1 MQRDK
6 KIKLGKS
13 ITALLLS
20 IVLLVTSVPFTLAAG
35 PGTYDPIPTFNDDD
49 AREVSASINADG
61 GISVSFPEA
70 TVSVLKKAKTI
81 SGYMLEL
88 VDLGTYTSL
97 HTDTVILR
105 KIVKPT
111 GTAPYSAEITK
122 AEIEQKLSTGLLED
136 HRYNVS
142 VVAFDSEGWFSEPV
156 NSYVSDVPT
165 FIYDES
171 DYAPVT
177 PNAYAAREI
186 LTFESKSD
194 DDNHGSY
201 SSYGTTERTQDDNNT
216 RGKSASFDFMQ
227 EGNHLTYGGST
238 SDVGAKKYTYD
249 ASGNLTDYSRTKGY
263 SMRIESAPTEGVPQV
278 FDVAWSR
285 QTWDPS
291 GASEVWFYVDFS
303 QVSVTG
309 LSFRLR
315 SNDKWFAQDYDN
327 SYTDAKNAFNR
338 YGDII
343 YSTVGA
349 AIGASKPGYTGE
361 APYLYLQQA
370 DGGWKKV
377 LLSADGTIDLD
388 HFCGYVSV
396 PLKFMCSETDAVV
409 TDSNTEF
416 GVKNP
421 QIDGE
426 YIYDQWSSSNTTQ
439 RADKYYN
446 DIIKLPAPV
455 VVDPA
460 GTSISDA
467 LLVRHYSFT
476 TNRPFTSSRYYINGG
491 LMLAPCMDASEG
503 NKPAAEL
510 PKKAYIDK
518 SKIGTGEDP
527 VVNRENGYKA
537 IEDIMSAGFKFTG
550 CTADSANPSLETS
563 QNSIGKKIFLDNV
576 LFYRTDGQ
584 QYSENTLNG
593 AVNTGSPAKNYY
605 DQETEIPRAIFNA
618 CQKYIDDPDWS
629 DYRAVKYIDSLI
641 AGYKKS
647 IKDYNKTAT
656 EKIDASF
663 LEDANLDAKAT
674 ALGMAS
680 VWEKYKTAKAECE
693 AAGTLGSEN
702 SGAND
707 IIWKLA
713 RDLDKIPNIT
723 DSIAVT
729 DEVKAEITRIYK
741 VYSKLNLGQLDLL
754 GDVAEQ
760 KLLDYFNYFQN
771 VLQAN
776 SVVVGQKLTDNPFV
790 PFNTFENLEAGTNA
804 WRFENASNAGTLNE
818 DYNYKK
824 GFITWTGSFKSIS
837 GHSSHG
843 QESTYWGDNETD
855 QLKNAISMSEI
866 KQYGGEAYIF
876 SNNGAQGTKGATLTI
891 KNNLYDAN
899 SGYFNNV
906 SFTKD
911 CQDFSKYADLVKNN
925 MGTSD
930 VKLGDLSKKFTDA
943 PGAIPL
949 SLVFYADFSQLK
961 NYSFTVTIGAGY
973 DGSPN
978 NFGVDLGS
986 SYSDSYLYLLSPTTG
1001 EWVKATNETSPR
1013 MYNFT
1018 SDYSADTDG
1027 DGVKDLSLHNYKGYI
1042 MIPLFHF
1049 KRGLGGLITSNAK
1062 LDESAEALNSIFR
1075 VNIGVAPVSAEDARD
1090 MEGKSFTI
1098 DNVGFS
1104 YDKNF
1109 YSDKAAAR
1117 GIKDKNFDELLQVKA
1132 LPSET
1137 FETNVSKIDVYG
1149 TGFATEVVNARALY
1163 NSLSDYQKTLES
1175 VKKAD
1180 ALLTQYEAWVNDT
1193 TLKPKPIL
1201 DKDSTGIDETL
1212 SAINALPSEVKGTA
1226 KSDTVTGPDVQ
1237 YPGGQNGLP
1246 YPGFVT
1252 AADGSVAVNYAAYG
1266 ITQAQVDEI
1275 ISIYEESYNRFSNA
1289 KKALLDV
1296 KTSATDTLT
1305 PAEKLQN
1312 AYLAAK
1318 RCKLLEEYLAEIK
1331 AFQTEV
1337 QGMYTKYD
1345 VNGTVI
1351 NLLTLDSDGVT
1362 KLENAQ
1368 NSYQALPYYAKLLV
1382 QDSAAM
1388 PAIYTQFANASKA
1401 VSKVLRNGK
1410 TYTDV
1415 IGATGA
1421 IDGGAVK
1428 LSKEYT
1434 ALFNQTKGKLDA
1446 QELFTASELEKIK
1459 DTVDEYNSFIGA
1471 YAKIKQLYDG
1481 ETVGS
1486 TANPE
1491 AAYGIEDIL
1500 RLFPRYTADTTDK
1513 TIYLSKDKL
1522 SETDTYSVTYSEQLP
1537 SATPVN
1543 TQINLQSKNGKL
1555 LNALGENAAYDVK
1568 VTVNGSTKTYSAAD
1582 LAAGVKL
1589 SNVANNTLTP
1599 GAPLTVNVEVS
1610 VPVELAVANAIS
1622 DKLVFTYTDDAGT
1635 VLKDSTGKELKKTL
1649 EVIYTP
1655 NDAYTVTIPAEFN
1668 VAWDDSTDQSVDC
1681 KVSTSLKA
1689 GAKLNVAVTCNGT
1702 PDSAGA
1708 YTGAGQLTSSNPSF
1722 NLTYKYKGF
1731 DPSDF
1736 TGINTDV
1743 GLNTTPYLTVSGW
1756 DAVPVGEYKTTLTY
1770 TVTYI
1775 DATP

>member
-35 PGTYDPIPTFNDDD
+35 PGTYDPIPTFNDDE
-49 AREVSASINADG
+49 AREVSASINANG
-61 GISVSFPEA
+61 GISVSFPKA

-122 AEIEQKLSTGLLED
+122 AEIKQKLSTGLLED

-194 DDNHGSY
+194 DDNHGTY

-238 SDVGAKKYTYD
+238 NDVGAKKYTYD

-263 SMRIESAPTEGVPQV
+263 AMRIESAPTETVPQV

-285 QTWDPS
+285 QTWDPA

-327 SYTDAKNAFNR
+327 SYTDSKNAFNR

-377 LLSADGTIDLD
+377 LLSADGTVDLD

-396 PLKFMCSETDAVV
+396 PLEFMCSETDSIV
-409 TDSNTEF
+409 TASNTEF
-416 GVKNP
+416 GTMTP
-421 QIDGE
+421 RIDGNP
-426 YIYDQWSSSNTTQ
+426 IYHGNLINNKTAE
-439 RADKYYN
+439 RANKYYN
-446 DIIKLPAPV
+446 DVIKLANPV

-467 LLVRHYSFT
+467 LLVRHYAFT
-476 TNRPFTSSRYYINGG
+476 VDRPGTYSRYYVDGG
-491 LMLAPCMDASEG
+491 MMLAPCMASSDG
-503 NKPAAEL
+503 SKTTAEL
-510 PKKAYIDK
+510 PKKAYIDAD
-518 SKIGTGEDP
+518 GN

-593 AVNTGSPAKNYY
+593 AVNIGSPAKNYY

-771 VLQAN
+771 VLEAN

-790 PFNTFENLEAGTNA
+790 PFNTFENLTAGTNA

-855 QLKNAISMSEI
+855 QLKNPISMSEI
-866 KQYGGEAYIF
+866 KQYGGEAYIS

-899 SGYFNNV
+899 SGYFNNI

-930 VKLGDLSKKFTDA
+930 VKLGDLSKKFTDT

-1109 YSDKAAAR
+1109 YSDKAAVR
-1117 GIKDKNFDELLQVKA
+1117 GIDDKNFDELLQVKA
-1132 LPSET
+1132 LPSEV
-1137 FETNVSKIDVYG
+1137 FETNVSNIDVYG

-1163 NSLSDYQKTLES
+1163 NSLSAYQKTLES

-1180 ALLTQYEAWVNDT
+1180 ALLTQYEAWVADT

-1201 DKDSTGIDETL
+1201 DKNSTGIDETL

-1275 ISIYEESYNRFSNA
+1275 ISIYEESYKRFSND

-1318 RCKLLEEYLAEIK
+1318 RCKLLEEYLTEIK

-1351 NLLTLDSDGVT
+1351 NLLTLDGDGVT
-1362 KLENAQ
+1362 KLENAK
-1368 NSYQALPYYAKLLV
+1368 NSYQALPYYAKLLM
-1382 QDSAAM
+1382 QDKTAM
-1388 PAIYTQFANASKA
+1388 PAIYAQFANASKA

-1434 ALFNQTKGKLDA
+1434 ALFNQTKGTLDA
-1446 QELFTASELEKIK
+1446 QTLFTASDLEKIK

-1500 RLFPRYTADTTDK
+1500 RLFPRYNADTTDK
-1513 TIYLSKDKL
+1513 TVYLSKDKL

-1537 SATPVN
+1537 SATTVN
-1543 TQINLQSKNGKL
+1543 TQIKLTSTNGQL
-1555 LNALGENAAYDVK
+1555 LNALGENAAYNVK

-1582 LAAGVKL
+1582 LTAGVKL
-1589 SNVANNTLTP
+1589 SDVANNTLTP

-1610 VPVELAVANAIS
+1610 VPAELAVANAIS

-1689 GAKLNVAVTCNGT
+1689 GAKLNVAVTCDGT
-1702 PDSAGA
+1702 PTSAGA

-1722 NLTYKYKGF
+1722 NLTYNYKGF

-1770 TVTYI
+1770 TVTYT

>member
-20 IVLLVTSVPFTLAAG
+20 IVLLITSVPFTLAAG

-61 GISVSFPEA
+61 GISVSFPAA

-97 HTDTVILR
+97 HTDTVVLR

-111 GTAPYSAEITK
+111 GTAPYSAEITA
-122 AEIEQKLSTGLLED
+122 AEIKEKLSTGLLED

-142 VVAFDSEGWFSEPV
+142 VAAFDSEGWFSEPV
-156 NSYVSDVPT
+156 NAYVSDVPT

-171 DYAPVT
+171 EYAPVT

-186 LTFESKSD
+186 LTFEGKSD
-194 DDNHGSY
+194 DDNHGTY
-201 SSYGTTERTQDDNNT
+201 STDGTTERTQAENNT
-216 RGKSASFDFMQ
+216 RGTSASFDFMQ
-227 EGNHLTYGGST
+227 EGNHLTFGGST
-238 SDVGAKKYTYD
+238 NDVGAKKYTYD

-263 SMRIESAPTEGVPQV
+263 AMRIESAPTETVPQV

-285 QTWDPS
+285 QTWDPA

-327 SYTDAKNAFNR
+327 DYKDSKNAFNR

-349 AIGASKPGYTGE
+349 AIAASKPGYTGE
-361 APYLYLQQA
+361 APYVYLQQA

-377 LLSADGTIDLD
+377 LLSADGTVDLD

-396 PLKFMCSETDAVV
+396 PLEFMCSETDSIV
-409 TDSNTEF
+409 TASNTEF
-416 GVKNP
+416 GTMTP
-421 QIDGE
+421 RIDGNP
-426 YIYDQWSSSNTTQ
+426 IYHGNLINNKTAE
-439 RADKYYN
+439 RAEKYYN
-446 DIIKLPAPV
+446 DIIKLANPV

-476 TNRPFTSSRYYINGG
+476 VNRPGTYSRYYVNGG

-503 NKPAAEL
+503 NKTAAEL
-510 PKKAYIDK
+510 PKKAYINAD
-518 SKIGTGEDP
+518 GN

-641 AGYKKS
+641 AGHKKS
-647 IKDYNKTAT
+647 IKDYNKTVT

-674 ALGMAS
+674 ALGMTS

-741 VYSKLNLGQLDLL
+741 VYSKLTLSQLDML

-804 WRFENASNAGTLNE
+804 WRFENAANAGTLNE
-818 DYNYKK
+818 DYYYTK
-824 GFITWTGSFKSIS
+824 GFLTWTGSLYTINGHDNIIES
-837 GHSSHG
+837 G
-843 QESTYWGDNETD
+843 TGDNERD
-855 QLKNAISMSEI
+855 WYYFPIVSGY
-866 KQYGGEAYIF
+866 KQYGGKASIS
-876 SNNGAQGTKGATLTI
+876 SNGGAQGSQGATVNI
-891 KNNLYDAN
+891 DNNFYDAN
-899 SGYFNNV
+899 NGYFNIV
-906 SFTKD
+906 AFTKD
-911 CQDFSKYADLVKNN
+911 CQDTTKVTELKDKKN
-925 MGTSD
+925 MKD
-930 VKLGDLSKKFTDA
+930 VKLGALAKPFTGNESA
-943 PGAIPL
+943 VPL

-961 NYSFTVTIGAGY
+961 DFTFTVNISSGY
-973 DGSPN
+973 NSSPD
-978 NFGVDLGS
+978 NFCLDLGNNPQ
-986 SYSDSYLYLLSPTTG
+986 DSYFYILSPITG
-1001 EWVKATNETSPR
+1001 EWVKATSSGSSYV
-1013 MYNFT
+1013 YNV
-1018 SDYSADTDG
+1018 SSSYGADADG
-1027 DGVKDLSLHNYKGYI
+1027 DGAKDLTLDNYKGYV
-1042 MIPLFHF
+1042 MIPLYHF
-1049 KRGLGGLITSNAK
+1049 KRGLSINNPSNPFTNTK
-1062 LDESAEALNSIFR
+1062 LDESEEALNSIFR
-1075 VNIGVAPVSAEDARD
+1075 VIIGVAPVSAEASKD

-1132 LPSET
+1132 LPSEV
-1137 FETNVSKIDVYG
+1137 FETNVSNIDVYG

-1163 NSLSDYQKTLES
+1163 NSLSDYQKTLET

-1180 ALLTQYEAWVNDT
+1180 ALLTKYETWVNDT

-1318 RCKLLEEYLAEIK
+1318 RCKLLEGYLAQIK

-1351 NLLTLDSDGVT
+1351 NLLTLDGDGVT
-1362 KLENAQ
+1362 KLENAK
-1368 NSYQALPYYAKLLV
+1368 NSYQALPYYAKLLM
-1382 QDSAAM
+1382 QDSTAM

-1421 IDGGAVK
+1421 IDGGVVK
-1428 LSKEYT
+1428 LSKDYT
-1434 ALFNQTKGKLDA
+1434 ALFNQTKGTLDA
-1446 QELFTASELEKIK
+1446 QTLFTAPELEKIK
-1459 DTVDEYNSFIGA
+1459 DTVDEYNSFLSA

-1500 RLFPRYTADTTDK
+1500 RLFPRYNADTTDK
-1513 TIYLSKDKL
+1513 TVYLSKNKL

-1543 TQINLQSKNGKL
+1543 TQINLTSVNGQL
-1555 LNALGENAAYDVK
+1555 QNAIGENAAYDVK

-1582 LAAGVKL
+1582 LTAGVKL
-1589 SNVANNTLTP
+1589 SDVANNTLTP
-1599 GAPLTVNVEVS
+1599 GTPLTVNVEVS
-1610 VPVELAVANAIS
+1610 VPAELAVANAIS

-1689 GAKLNVAVTCNGT
+1689 GAKLNVAVTCDGT
-1702 PDSAGA
+1702 PASAGA

-1722 NLTYKYKGF
+1722 NLTYNYKGF

-1743 GLNTTPYLTVSGW
+1743 GLNTTPYLSVSGW

-1770 TVTYI
+1770 TVTYT

>member
-49 AREVSASINADG
+49 AREVSASINANG

-122 AEIEQKLSTGLLED
+122 AEIEQKLSTGLLDD

-142 VVAFDSEGWFSEPV
+142 VVAYDSEGWFSEPV
-156 NSYVSDVPT
+156 NAYVSDVPT

-171 DYAPVT
+171 EYAPVT

-194 DDNHGSY
+194 DDNHGTY
-201 SSYGTTERTQDDNNT
+201 SSYGTTERTQAENNT
-216 RGKSASFDFMQ
+216 RGTSASFDFMQ
-227 EGNHLTYGGST
+227 EGNHLTFGGST
-238 SDVGAKKYTYD
+238 NDIGAKKYTYD

-263 SMRIESAPTEGVPQV
+263 SMRIESAPTEADPQV

-285 QTWDPS
+285 QTWDPA

-396 PLKFMCSETDAVV
+396 PLKFMCSETDSIV
-409 TDSNTEF
+409 TASNTEF
-416 GVKNP
+416 GTTTP
-421 QIDGE
+421 RIDGNP
-426 YIYDQWSSSNTTQ
+426 IYHGNLINNKTAE
-439 RADKYYN
+439 RAEKYYN
-446 DIIKLPAPV
+446 DIIKLTNPV

-467 LLVRHYSFT
+467 LLVRHYAFT
-476 TNRPFTSSRYYINGG
+476 VNRPGTYSRYYVNGG
-491 LMLAPCMDASEG
+491 MMLAPCMDASEG
-503 NKPAAEL
+503 NKTAAEL
-510 PKKAYIDK
+510 PKKAYIDAD
-518 SKIGTGEDP
+518 GN

-593 AVNTGSPAKNYY
+593 AVNTGSPVKNYY

-647 IKDYNKTAT
+647 FKEYNKTAT
-656 EKIDASF
+656 ETIDTSF
-663 LEDANLDAKAT
+663 LEEANLDAKAV
-674 ALGMAS
+674 ALGMTS

-723 DSIAVT
+723 DSISVT

-754 GDVAEQ
+754 GDVEEQ
-760 KLLDYFNYFQN
+760 KLLDYFNYFRD

-790 PFNTFENLEAGTNA
+790 PFNTFENLTPGTNA

-855 QLKNAISMSEI
+855 QLKNPISMSEI
-866 KQYGGEAYIF
+866 KQYGGEAYIS

-899 SGYFNNV
+899 SGYFNNI

-930 VKLGDLSKKFTDA
+930 VKLGDLSKKFTDT

-1117 GIKDKNFDELLQVKA
+1117 GIDDKNFDELLQVKA
-1132 LPSET
+1132 LPSEV
-1137 FETNVSKIDVYG
+1137 FETNVSNIDVYG

-1275 ISIYEESYNRFSNA
+1275 ISIYEESYKRFSND

-1318 RCKLLEEYLAEIK
+1318 RCKLLEEYLTEIK

-1351 NLLTLDSDGVT
+1351 NLLTLDGDGVT
-1362 KLENAQ
+1362 KLENAK
-1368 NSYQALPYYAKLLV
+1368 NSYQTLPYYAKLLM
-1382 QDSAAM
+1382 QDSTAM

-1421 IDGGAVK
+1421 IDGGVVK

-1434 ALFNQTKGKLDA
+1434 ALFNQTKGTLDA
-1446 QELFTASELEKIK
+1446 QTLFTASDLEKIK
-1459 DTVDEYNSFIGA
+1459 DTVDEYNSFLSA

-1500 RLFPRYTADTTDK
+1500 RLFPRYNADTTDK
-1513 TIYLSKDKL
+1513 TVYLSKDKL

-1537 SATPVN
+1537 STTPVN
-1543 TQINLQSKNGKL
+1543 TKINLTSTNGQL
-1555 LNALGENAAYDVK
+1555 LNALGENAAYAVK
-1568 VTVNGSTKTYSAAD
+1568 ITVNGSTTTYSAAD

-1589 SNVANNTLTP
+1589 SDVANNTLTP

-1610 VPVELAVANAIS
+1610 VPAELAVANAIS

-1722 NLTYKYKGF
+1722 NLTYNYKGF

-1770 TVTYI
+1770 TVTYT

>member
-6 KIKLGKS
+6 KIKLGKG

-156 NSYVSDVPT
+156 NAYVSDVPT
-165 FIYDES
+165 FVYDQHE
-171 DYAPVT
+171 YAPVT
-177 PNAYAAREI
+177 PNKYAAREI

-194 DDNHGSY
+194 DDNHGTY
-201 SSYGTTERTQDDNNT
+201 SSSGTTERTQDDNNT

-227 EGNHLTYGGST
+227 EGGHLTYGGST
-238 SDVGAKKYTYD
+238 NDVGAKQYTYD
-249 ASGNLTDYSRTKGY
+249 ESGYMTGYSRSKGY
-263 SMRIESAPTEGVPQV
+263 AMRIESAPTEASPQV

-285 QTWDPS
+285 QTWDPT

-315 SNDKWFAQDYDN
+315 SNDKWFVQDYDN
-327 SYTDAKNAFNR
+327 NYTDEDNAFNR

-349 AIGASKPGYTGE
+349 AIAASKPGYTGE

-388 HFCGYVSV
+388 HFCGYVSI
-396 PLKFMCSETDAVV
+396 PLEFMCSETDAVV
-409 TDSNTEF
+409 TDSNTEY
-416 GVKNP
+416 GIKEPTV
-421 QIDGE
+421 DGNKIYNGKKTIE
-426 YIYDQWSSSNTTQ
+426 Y
-439 RADKYYN
+439 ADKYYN
-446 DIIKLPAPV
+446 DIIKLSEPV

-460 GTSISDA
+460 GTSIANA
-467 LLVRHYSFT
+467 LLVRHYGFGI
-476 TNRPFTSSRYYINGG
+476 NKPFISLGGGRYTIDGG

-503 NKPAAEL
+503 SKTAADL
-510 PKKAYIDK
+510 PKRAYIDK
-518 SKIGTGEDP
+518 TKIGTGEDP

-584 QYSENTLNG
+584 QYSTNTLNG
-593 AVNTGSPAKNYY
+593 SASTGLPVKNYY
-605 DQETEIPRAIFNA
+605 DQENEIPRAIFNV
-618 CQKYIDDPDWS
+618 CQKYIESPDWS
-629 DYRAVKYIDSLI
+629 DYRAVKYIESLVD
-641 AGYKKS
+641 GYRTAMKE
-647 IKDYNKTAT
+647 YNKTAID
-656 EKIDASF
+656 KIDTTFLDDAS
-663 LEDANLDAKAT
+663 LDAKAE

-680 VWEKYKTAKAECE
+680 VWENYKKARVECE
-693 AAGTLGSEN
+693 KAGTLGSEN

-713 RDLDKIPNIT
+713 RDLDKMPNIT

-729 DEVKAEITRIYK
+729 DEVKAEITRIYN
-741 VYSKLNLGQLDLL
+741 VYSKLNLGQLDML
-754 GDVAEQ
+754 GDEEEQ
-760 KLLDYFNYFQN
+760 KLLDYFEFFRS

-776 SVVVGQKLTDNPFV
+776 SVSVGQKLTDNPFI
-790 PFNTFENLEAGTNA
+790 PFNTFEDVAAGTNA
-804 WRFENASNAGTLNE
+804 WRFENATNAGTLNE

-824 GFITWTGSFKSIS
+824 GFVTWTGSFLSIS

-843 QESTYWGDNETD
+843 KESTHWGDNETD

-866 KQYGGEAYIF
+866 KQYGGEAYIS
-876 SNNGAQGTKGATLTI
+876 SNGGAQGTNGATLTI
-891 KNNLYDAN
+891 KNNLYDADK
-899 SGYFNNV
+899 GYFNV
-906 SFTKD
+906 MSFTKD
-911 CQDFSKYADLVKNN
+911 CKDFSKYADLRKNSMADAN
-925 MGTSD
+925 
-930 VKLGDLSKKFTDA
+930 LGGLSKKFTDTT
-943 PGAIPL
+943 GAVPL
-949 SLVFYADFSQLK
+949 SLVFYADFSQLE
-961 NYSFTVTIGAGY
+961 NYSFTVTIGTSYG
-973 DGSPN
+973 GTPN
-978 NFGVDLGS
+978 NYGVDLGS
-986 SYSDSYLYLLSPTTG
+986 KDANSYIYLLSPTTG
-1001 EWVKATNETSPR
+1001 EWVKATNEASPR

-1018 SDYSADTDG
+1018 SDYGADTDG
-1027 DGVKDLSLHNYKGYI
+1027 DGVKDLSLHNYKGYV

-1049 KRGLGGLITSNAK
+1049 KRGLGGTIITNVK
-1062 LDESAEALNSIFR
+1062 LDENVESLNSIFR
-1075 VNIGVAPVSAEDARD
+1075 VSIGVAPISAEDARN
-1090 MEGKSFTI
+1090 MEGKSFTV

-1109 YSDKAAAR
+1109 YKDVAASR
-1117 GIKDKNFDELLQVKA
+1117 NDQNFDELLQTKA
-1132 LPSET
+1132 LPSEV
-1137 FETNVSKIDVYG
+1137 FERNVANVDVYG
-1149 TGFATEVVNARALY
+1149 DDFAKDVVNARAVY
-1163 NSLSDYQKTLES
+1163 DTLSGYQKTLDS

-1180 ALLTQYEAWVNDT
+1180 ALLKQYEEWVKDT
-1193 TLKPKPIL
+1193 TLKPQPIL
-1201 DKDSTGIDETL
+1201 DKGSTGVSEML
-1212 SAINALPSEVKGTA
+1212 SAINGLPAEVKGTT
-1226 KSDTVTGPDVQ
+1226 KGDTVIGPDVQ

-1275 ISIYEESYNRFSNA
+1275 ISIYEESYERFSKD

-1296 KTSATDTLT
+1296 KTSATDDLT
-1305 PAEKLQN
+1305 PAEKLEN

-1318 RCKLLEEYLAEIK
+1318 RCKLLEGYLTEIK
-1331 AFQTEV
+1331 TFQTQV
-1337 QGMYTKYD
+1337 QGMYTRYD
-1345 VNGTVI
+1345 VNGTVL
-1351 NLLTLDSDGVT
+1351 NLLTLDGENIT
-1362 KLENAQ
+1362 KLENAK
-1368 NSYQALPYYAKLLV
+1368 NSYETLPYYAKLLM
-1382 QDSAAM
+1382 QDSTAM
-1388 PAIYTQFANASKA
+1388 PEMYAKFANASKA
-1401 VSKVLRNGK
+1401 VAKVLRNGK

-1421 IDGGAVK
+1421 IDGGVVK

-1434 ALFNQTKGKLDA
+1434 ALFNQTKGKLDT

-1486 TANPE
+1486 TENPE
-1491 AAYGIEDIL
+1491 TAYGIEDIL
-1500 RLFPRYTADTTDK
+1500 RLFPRYTADTADK

-1543 TQINLQSKNGKL
+1543 TQINLTSANGQL
-1555 LNALGENAAYDVK
+1555 QNAIGENAAYDVK

-1582 LAAGVKL
+1582 LTAGVKL
-1589 SNVANNTLTP
+1589 SDVANNTLTP

-1610 VPVELAVANAIS
+1610 VHAELTVANAIS

-1689 GAKLNVAVTCNGT
+1689 GAKLNVAVTCDGT

-1722 NLTYKYKGF
+1722 NLTYNYKGF

-1736 TGINTDV
+1736 TGVNTDV
-1743 GLNTTPYLTVSGW
+1743 GLNTTPYLSVSGW
-1756 DAVPVGEYKTTLTY
+1756 DAVPVDTYKTTLTY
-1770 TVTYI
+1770 TVTYT

>member
-122 AEIEQKLSTGLLED
+122 AEIKQKLSTGLLED

-194 DDNHGSY
+194 DDNHGTY

-238 SDVGAKKYTYD
+238 NDVGAKKYTYD

-263 SMRIESAPTEGVPQV
+263 AMRIESAPTETVPQV

-285 QTWDPS
+285 QTWDPA

-377 LLSADGTIDLD
+377 LLSADGTVDLD

-396 PLKFMCSETDAVV
+396 PLKFMCSETDSIV
-409 TDSNTEF
+409 TASNTEF
-416 GVKNP
+416 GTTTP
-421 QIDGE
+421 RIDGNP
-426 YIYDQWSSSNTTQ
+426 IYHGNLINNKTAE
-439 RADKYYN
+439 RANKYYN
-446 DIIKLPAPV
+446 DVIKLANPV

-467 LLVRHYSFT
+467 LLVRHYAFT
-476 TNRPFTSSRYYINGG
+476 VDRPGTYSRYYVDGG
-491 LMLAPCMDASEG
+491 MMLAPCMASSDG
-503 NKPAAEL
+503 SKTTAEL
-510 PKKAYIDK
+510 PKKAYIDAD
-518 SKIGTGEDP
+518 GN

-593 AVNTGSPAKNYY
+593 AVNIGSPAKNYY

-790 PFNTFENLEAGTNA
+790 PFNTFENLTPGTNA

-855 QLKNAISMSEI
+855 QLKNPISMSEI
-866 KQYGGEAYIF
+866 KQYGGEAYIS

-899 SGYFNNV
+899 SGYFNNM

-930 VKLGDLSKKFTDA
+930 VKLGDLSKKFTDT

-1117 GIKDKNFDELLQVKA
+1117 GIDDKNFDELLQVKA
-1132 LPSET
+1132 LPSEV
-1137 FETNVSKIDVYG
+1137 FETNVSNIDVYG

-1180 ALLTQYEAWVNDT
+1180 TLLKQYEAWVADT

-1275 ISIYEESYNRFSNA
+1275 ISIYEESYKRFSND

-1318 RCKLLEEYLAEIK
+1318 RCKLLEEYLTEIK

-1337 QGMYTKYD
+1337 QGMYTRYD

-1351 NLLTLDSDGVT
+1351 NLLTLDGDGVT
-1362 KLENAQ
+1362 KLENAK
-1368 NSYQALPYYAKLLV
+1368 NSYQTLPYYAKLLM
-1382 QDSAAM
+1382 QDATAM
-1388 PAIYTQFANASKA
+1388 PAVYTQFANASKA

-1421 IDGGAVK
+1421 IDGGVVK

-1434 ALFNQTKGKLDA
+1434 ALFNQTKGTLDA
-1446 QELFTASELEKIK
+1446 QTLFTASDLEKIK
-1459 DTVDEYNSFIGA
+1459 DTVDEYNSFISA

-1500 RLFPRYTADTTDK
+1500 RLFPRYNADTTDK
-1513 TIYLSKDKL
+1513 TVYLSKNKL

-1537 SATPVN
+1537 SATTVN
-1543 TQINLQSKNGKL
+1543 TQIKLTSTNGQL
-1555 LNALGENAAYDVK
+1555 LNALGENAAYNVK

-1582 LAAGVKL
+1582 LTAGVKL
-1589 SNVANNTLTP
+1589 SDVANNTLTP

-1610 VPVELAVANAIS
+1610 VPAELAVANAIS

-1689 GAKLNVAVTCNGT
+1689 GAKLNVAVTCDGT
-1702 PDSAGA
+1702 PTSAGA

-1722 NLTYKYKGF
+1722 NLTYNYKGF

-1770 TVTYI
+1770 TVTYT

>member
-61 GISVSFPEA
+61 GISVSFPAA

-194 DDNHGSY
+194 DDNHGTY
-201 SSYGTTERTQDDNNT
+201 SSSGTTERTQDDNNI

-227 EGNHLTYGGST
+227 EGNHLTFGGST
-238 SDVGAKKYTYD
+238 NDVGAKKYTYD

-263 SMRIESAPTEGVPQV
+263 AMRIESAPTEAVPQV

-285 QTWDPS
+285 QTWDPA

-327 SYTDAKNAFNR
+327 NYEDSKNAFNR

-396 PLKFMCSETDAVV
+396 PLKFMCSETDAVI
-409 TDSNTEF
+409 TASNTEF
-416 GVKNP
+416 GVKEP
-421 QIDGE
+421 TVDGQK
-426 YIYDQWSSSNTTQ
+426 IYKFNDNSGTET
-439 RADKYYN
+439 RAKKYYN
-446 DIIKLPAPV
+446 DVIKLANPV

-476 TNRPFTSSRYYINGG
+476 TNLSWLSSRLYVDGG
-491 LMLAPCMDASEG
+491 LMLAPCMNTLDGS
-503 NKPAAEL
+503 KTTAEL
-510 PKKAYIDK
+510 TKKAYIDAD
-518 SKIGTGEDP
+518 GN

-693 AAGTLGSEN
+693 AAGTFGSEN

-713 RDLDKIPNIT
+713 RDLDKMPNIT

-729 DEVKAEITRIYK
+729 DEVKAEITRIYN
-741 VYSKLNLGQLDLL
+741 VYSKLNLGQLDML
-754 GDVAEQ
+754 GDKEEQ
-760 KLLDYFNYFQN
+760 KLLDYFNYFQSI
-771 VLQAN
+771 LQSNTVA
-776 SVVVGQKLTDNPFV
+776 VGQKLTDNPFV
-790 PFNTFENLEAGTNA
+790 PFNTFENVDAGTNA

-824 GFITWTGSFKSIS
+824 GFITWTGSFKSVS
-837 GHSSHG
+837 GHDKHTI
-843 QESTYWGDNETD
+843 ESNLFGNDEYD
-855 QLKNAISMSEI
+855 QLKNAIAMEDI
-866 KQYGGEAYIF
+866 KQYGGEAYIS

-891 KNNLYDAN
+891 KNNLYDADK
-899 SGYFNNV
+899 GYFNNI

-911 CQDFSKYADLVKNN
+911 CKDFSKYSDLVKNN
-925 MGTSD
+925 MGTD
-930 VKLGDLSKKFTDA
+930 EVKLGDLSKEYNDTTGNA
-943 PGAIPL
+943 VPL
-949 SLVFYADFSQLK
+949 SLVFYADFSELK
-961 NYSFTVTIGAGY
+961 NYSFTVTIGTTYG
-973 DGSPN
+973 GGPN

-986 SYSDSYLYLLSPTTG
+986 SNKASYLYLLSPTTG

-1013 MYNFT
+1013 MYNYT
-1018 SDYSADTDG
+1018 SDYGADTDG
-1027 DGVKDLSLHNYKGYI
+1027 DGVKDLSLHNYKGYV

-1049 KRGLGGLITSNAK
+1049 KRGYVVGSGNPK
-1062 LDESAEALNSIFR
+1062 LDETKEALNSIFR
-1075 VNIGVAPVSAEDARD
+1075 VSIAVAPVSAEDARD
-1090 MEGKSFTI
+1090 MEGKSFTV

-1104 YDKNF
+1104 YDKN
-1109 YSDKAAAR
+1109 YYADKAAAR
-1117 GIKDKNFDELLQVKA
+1117 GIDDKNFDELLQVKA
-1132 LPSET
+1132 LPSEV
-1137 FETNVSKIDVYG
+1137 FETNVSNIDVYG

-1163 NSLSDYQKTLES
+1163 NSLSDYQKTLET

-1180 ALLTQYEAWVNDT
+1180 ALLTKYETWVNDT

-1318 RCKLLEEYLAEIK
+1318 RCKLLEQYLAEIK

-1337 QGMYTKYD
+1337 QGMYTKYN

-1351 NLLTLDSDGVT
+1351 NLLTLDGDGVT
-1362 KLENAQ
+1362 RLENAQ
-1368 NSYQALPYYAKLLV
+1368 NSYQALPYYAKLLM
-1382 QDSAAM
+1382 QDSTAM

-1401 VSKVLRNGK
+1401 VSKALRNGK

-1421 IDGGAVK
+1421 IDGGVVK

-1486 TANPE
+1486 TENPE
-1491 AAYGIEDIL
+1491 TAYGIEDIL

-1537 SATPVN
+1537 SATTVN
-1543 TQINLQSKNGKL
+1543 TQIKLTSTNGQLQ
-1555 LNALGENAAYDVK
+1555 NAIGENAAYDIK

-1582 LAAGVKL
+1582 LTAGVKL
-1589 SNVANNTLTP
+1589 SDVANNTLTP

-1610 VPVELAVANAIS
+1610 VPAELAVANAIS

-1689 GAKLNVAVTCNGT
+1689 GAKLNVAVTCDGT
-1702 PDSAGA
+1702 PASAGA

-1722 NLTYKYKGF
+1722 NLTYNYKGF

-1743 GLNTTPYLTVSGW
+1743 GLNTTPYLSVSGW

-1770 TVTYI
+1770 TVTYT

>member
-35 PGTYDPIPTFNDDD
+35 PGTYDPIPTFSDDD

-122 AEIEQKLSTGLLED
+122 AEIKQKLSTGLLED

-156 NSYVSDVPT
+156 NAYVSDVPT

-194 DDNHGSY
+194 DDNHGTY
-201 SSYGTTERTQDDNNT
+201 SSSGTTERTQDDNNT

-227 EGNHLTYGGST
+227 EGNHLTYGGSKN
-238 SDVGAKKYTYD
+238 DVGAKKYTYD

-263 SMRIESAPTEGVPQV
+263 AMRIESAPTETVPQV

-285 QTWDPS
+285 QTWDPA

-327 SYTDAKNAFNR
+327 DYTDSKNAFNR

-396 PLKFMCSETDAVV
+396 PLKFMCSETDSIV
-409 TDSNTEF
+409 TASNTEF
-416 GVKNP
+416 GVKEP
-421 QIDGE
+421 TVDGQK
-426 YIYDQWSSSNTTQ
+426 IYKFNDNSGTET
-439 RADKYYN
+439 RAKKYYN
-446 DIIKLPAPV
+446 DVIKLANPV

-476 TNRPFTSSRYYINGG
+476 TNLSWLSSRLYVDGG
-491 LMLAPCMDASEG
+491 MMLAPCMDASEG
-503 NKPAAEL
+503 NKTTADL
-510 PKKAYIDK
+510 PKKAYIDAD
-518 SKIGTGEDP
+518 GN

-618 CQKYIDDPDWS
+618 CQKYIDDPNWS

-647 IKDYNKTAT
+647 IKDYNKTVT

-680 VWEKYKTAKAECE
+680 VWEKYKMAKAECE

-713 RDLDKIPNIT
+713 RDLDKIPNIA

-824 GFITWTGSFKSIS
+824 GFITWTGSFMSIS

-855 QLKNAISMSEI
+855 QLKNPISMSEI
-866 KQYGGEAYIF
+866 KQYGGEAYIS
-876 SNNGAQGTKGATLTI
+876 SNDGAQGTKGATLTI

-899 SGYFNNV
+899 SGYFNNM

-930 VKLGDLSKKFTDA
+930 VKLGDLSKKFTDD

-973 DGSPN
+973 NGSPN

-1049 KRGLGGLITSNAK
+1049 KRGLGGFITSNAK
-1062 LDESAEALNSIFR
+1062 LDESSEALNSIFR

-1104 YDKNF
+1104 YDKKF

-1117 GIKDKNFDELLQVKA
+1117 GINDKNFDELLQVKA
-1132 LPSET
+1132 LPSEV

-1163 NSLSDYQKTLES
+1163 NSLSNYQKTLEF

-1180 ALLTQYEAWVNDT
+1180 ALLTKYETWVNDT

-1201 DKDSTGIDETL
+1201 DKDSAGIDETL
-1212 SAINALPSEVKGTA
+1212 SAINALPSEVKGTS
-1226 KSDTVTGPDVQ
+1226 KNSTVTGPDAQ

-1275 ISIYEESYNRFSNA
+1275 ISIYEESYKRFSNA

-1318 RCKLLEEYLAEIK
+1318 RCKLLEEYLAQIK

-1351 NLLTLDSDGVT
+1351 NLLTLDGDGVT
-1362 KLENAQ
+1362 KLENAK
-1368 NSYQALPYYAKLLV
+1368 NSYQALPYYAKLLM
-1382 QDSAAM
+1382 QDSTAM

-1410 TYTDV
+1410 SYTDV

-1428 LSKEYT
+1428 LSKDYT

-1459 DTVDEYNSFIGA
+1459 DTVDKYNSFISA

-1543 TQINLQSKNGKL
+1543 TQINLTSVNGQL
-1555 LNALGENAAYDVK
+1555 QNALGENAAYDVK
-1568 VTVNGSTKTYSAAD
+1568 VTVNGSTKAYKAAD
-1582 LAAGVKL
+1582 LTAGVKL
-1589 SNVANNTLTP
+1589 SDVANNTLTP

-1610 VPVELAVANAIS
+1610 VTAELAVANAIS

-1689 GAKLNVAVTCNGT
+1689 GAKLNVAVTCDGT
-1702 PDSAGA
+1702 PASAGA

-1722 NLTYKYKGF
+1722 NLTYNYKGF

-1743 GLNTTPYLTVSGW
+1743 GLNTTPYLSVSGW

-1770 TVTYI
+1770 TVTYT

>member
-6 KIKLGKS
+6 KVKLGKS

-35 PGTYDPIPTFNDDD
+35 PGTYDPIPSFNDDD
-49 AREVSASINADG
+49 AREVSASINDDG

-81 SGYMLEL
+81 SGYILEL

-156 NSYVSDVPT
+156 NAYVSDVPT

-171 DYAPVT
+171 EYAPVT

-194 DDNHGSY
+194 DDNHGKY
-201 SSYGTTERTQDDNNT
+201 SSYGTTERTQSENDT
-216 RGKSASFDFMQ
+216 RGTSASFDFMQ
-227 EGNHLTYGGST
+227 EGNHLTFGGST
-238 SDVGAKKYTYD
+238 NDIGAKKYTYD

-263 SMRIESAPTEGVPQV
+263 AMRIESAPTETVPQV

-327 SYTDAKNAFNR
+327 NYTDNKNAFNR

-349 AIGASKPGYTGE
+349 AIGRTNGLISE
-361 APYLYLQQA
+361 DPYLYLQQA

-377 LLSADGTIDLD
+377 MLSADGTIDLD

-396 PLKFMCSETDAVV
+396 PLEFMCSETDSVV
-409 TDSNTEF
+409 TNSNTEF
-416 GVKNP
+416 GTTTP

-426 YIYDQWSSSNTTQ
+426 YIYNGWSSDSTTS
-439 RADKYYN
+439 RANKYYN
-446 DIIKLPAPV
+446 DVIKLANPV

-476 TNRPFTSSRYYINGG
+476 VDRPFLNSRYYVGEG
-491 LMLAPCMDASEG
+491 LMLAPCMDVSEG
-503 NKPAAEL
+503 NKAAADL
-510 PKKAYIDK
+510 PKKAYIDAD
-518 SKIGTGEDP
+518 GN

-593 AVNTGSPAKNYY
+593 AVSKGAPVKNYY

-618 CQKYIDDPDWS
+618 CQKYVGDPDWS

-641 AGYKKS
+641 AGYKKAL
-647 IKDYNKTAT
+647 KEYNKTAT
-656 EKIDASF
+656 ETIDTSF
-663 LEDANLDAKAT
+663 LEDANLDAKAE
-674 ALGMAS
+674 ALGMTS

-723 DSIAVT
+723 DSISVT
-729 DEVKAEITRIYK
+729 DEVKAEITRIHK
-741 VYSKLNLGQLDLL
+741 VYSKLNLSQLDLL
-754 GDVAEQ
+754 GDVEEQ

-771 VLQAN
+771 ILQAN

-804 WRFENASNAGTLNE
+804 WRFENASNAGTLDE

-843 QESTYWGDNETD
+843 QESTYWGNNETD
-855 QLKNAISMSEI
+855 QLKNPISMSEI
-866 KQYGGEAYIF
+866 KQYGGEAYIS
-876 SNNGAQGTKGATLTI
+876 SNDGAQGTKGATLTI

-899 SGYFNNV
+899 SGYFNNM

-911 CQDFSKYADLVKNN
+911 CQDFSKYVDLVKNN

-930 VKLGDLSKKFTDA
+930 VKLGDLSKPFNDT

-986 SYSDSYLYLLSPTTG
+986 NYSDSYLYLLSPTTG
-1001 EWVKATNETSPR
+1001 EWVKSTNETSPR

-1049 KRGLGGLITSNAK
+1049 KRGLGGFITSNAK

-1104 YDKNF
+1104 YDKNY

-1117 GIKDKNFDELLQVKA
+1117 GIDDKNFDELLQVKA
-1132 LPSET
+1132 LPSEV
-1137 FETNVSKIDVYG
+1137 FERKVANIDVYG
-1149 TGFATEVVNARALY
+1149 DGFATDVLNARAVY
-1163 NSLSDYQKTLES
+1163 NTLSDYQKTLES

-1180 ALLTQYEAWVNDT
+1180 ALLTQYEAWVADA

-1201 DKDSTGIDETL
+1201 DKDSAGIDETL

-1275 ISIYEESYNRFSNA
+1275 ISIYEESYKRFSND

-1318 RCKLLEEYLAEIK
+1318 RCKLLEGYLAQIK

-1351 NLLTLDSDGVT
+1351 NLLTLDGDGVT
-1362 KLENAQ
+1362 KLENAK
-1368 NSYQALPYYAKLLV
+1368 NSYQTLPYYAKLLM
-1382 QDSAAM
+1382 QDSTAM

-1401 VSKVLRNGK
+1401 VLKVLRNGK

-1421 IDGGAVK
+1421 IDGGVVK

-1434 ALFNQTKGKLDA
+1434 SLFNQTKGKLDA

-1486 TANPE
+1486 TENPE

-1500 RLFPRYTADTTDK
+1500 RSFPRYTADTTDK

-1537 SATPVN
+1537 SATTVN
-1543 TQINLQSKNGKL
+1543 TQIKLTSTNGQLQ
-1555 LNALGENAAYDVK
+1555 NALGENAAYDVK
-1568 VTVNGSTKTYSAAD
+1568 VTVNGRTKTYSAAD

-1589 SNVANNTLTP
+1589 SDVANNTLTP
-1599 GAPLTVNVEVS
+1599 SAPLTVNVEVS
-1610 VPVELAVANAIS
+1610 VPTELMVANAIS

-1655 NDAYTVTIPAEFN
+1655 NDSYTVTIPAEFN

-1689 GAKLNVAVTCNGT
+1689 GAKLNVAVTCDGT
-1702 PDSAGA
+1702 PASAGA

-1722 NLTYKYKGF
+1722 NLTYNYKGF

-1736 TGINTDV
+1736 TGVNTDV

-1770 TVTYI
+1770 TVTYT

>member
-122 AEIEQKLSTGLLED
+122 AEIKQKLSTGLLED

-194 DDNHGSY
+194 DDNHGTY

-238 SDVGAKKYTYD
+238 NDVGAKKYTYD

-263 SMRIESAPTEGVPQV
+263 AMRIESAPTETVPQV

-285 QTWDPS
+285 QTWDPA

-377 LLSADGTIDLD
+377 LLSADGTVDLD

-396 PLKFMCSETDAVV
+396 PLKFMCSETDSIV
-409 TDSNTEF
+409 TASNTEF
-416 GVKNP
+416 GTTTP
-421 QIDGE
+421 RIDGNP
-426 YIYDQWSSSNTTQ
+426 IYHGNLINNKTAE
-439 RADKYYN
+439 RANKYYN
-446 DIIKLPAPV
+446 DVIKLANPV

-467 LLVRHYSFT
+467 LLVRHYAFT
-476 TNRPFTSSRYYINGG
+476 VDRPGTYSRYYVDGG
-491 LMLAPCMDASEG
+491 MMLAPCMASSDG
-503 NKPAAEL
+503 SKTTAEL
-510 PKKAYIDK
+510 PKKAYIDAD
-518 SKIGTGEDP
+518 GN

-593 AVNTGSPAKNYY
+593 AVNIGSPAKNYY

-790 PFNTFENLEAGTNA
+790 PFNTFENLTPGTNA

-855 QLKNAISMSEI
+855 QLKNPISMSEI
-866 KQYGGEAYIF
+866 KQYGGEAYIS

-899 SGYFNNV
+899 SGYFNNM

-930 VKLGDLSKKFTDA
+930 VKLGDLSKKFTDT

-1117 GIKDKNFDELLQVKA
+1117 GIDDKNFDELLQVKA
-1132 LPSET
+1132 LPSEV
-1137 FETNVSKIDVYG
+1137 FETNVSNIDVYG

-1180 ALLTQYEAWVNDT
+1180 TLLKQYEAWVADT

-1275 ISIYEESYNRFSNA
+1275 ISIYEESYKRFSND

-1318 RCKLLEEYLAEIK
+1318 RCKLLEEYLTEIK

-1337 QGMYTKYD
+1337 QGMYTRYD

-1351 NLLTLDSDGVT
+1351 NLLTLDGDGVT
-1362 KLENAQ
+1362 KLENAK
-1368 NSYQALPYYAKLLV
+1368 NSYQTLPYYAKLLM
-1382 QDSAAM
+1382 QDATAM
-1388 PAIYTQFANASKA
+1388 PAVYTQFANASKA

-1421 IDGGAVK
+1421 IDGGVVK

-1434 ALFNQTKGKLDA
+1434 ALFNQTKGTLDA
-1446 QELFTASELEKIK
+1446 QTLFTASDLEKIK
-1459 DTVDEYNSFIGA
+1459 DTVDEYNSFLSA

-1500 RLFPRYTADTTDK
+1500 RLFPRYNADTTDK
-1513 TIYLSKDKL
+1513 TVYLSKDKL

-1537 SATPVN
+1537 STTPVN
-1543 TQINLQSKNGKL
+1543 TKINLTSANGKL

-1568 VTVNGSTKTYSAAD
+1568 VTVNGSTNTYSAAD

-1589 SNVANNTLTP
+1589 SDVANNTLTP

-1610 VPVELAVANAIS
+1610 VPAELAVANAIS

-1689 GAKLNVAVTCNGT
+1689 GAKLNVAVTCDGT
-1702 PDSAGA
+1702 PTSAGA

-1722 NLTYKYKGF
+1722 NLTYNYKGF

-1770 TVTYI
+1770 TVTYT

>member
-49 AREVSASINADG
+49 AREVSASINANG

-142 VVAFDSEGWFSEPV
+142 VVAYDSEGWFSEPV
-156 NSYVSDVPT
+156 NAYVSDVPT

-171 DYAPVT
+171 EYAPVT

-194 DDNHGSY
+194 DDNHGTY
-201 SSYGTTERTQDDNNT
+201 SSYGTTERTQAENNT
-216 RGKSASFDFMQ
+216 RGTSASFDFMQ
-227 EGNHLTYGGST
+227 EGNHLSFGGST
-238 SDVGAKKYTYD
+238 NDIGAKKYTYD

-263 SMRIESAPTEGVPQV
+263 SMRIESAPTEADPQV

-285 QTWDPS
+285 QTWDPA

-396 PLKFMCSETDAVV
+396 PLKFMCSETDSIV
-409 TDSNTEF
+409 TASNTEF
-416 GVKNP
+416 GTMTP
-421 QIDGE
+421 RIDGNP
-426 YIYDQWSSSNTTQ
+426 IYHGNLINNKTAE
-439 RADKYYN
+439 RAEKYYN
-446 DIIKLPAPV
+446 DIIKLANPV

-467 LLVRHYSFT
+467 LLVRHYAFT
-476 TNRPFTSSRYYINGG
+476 VNRPGTYSRYYVNGG
-491 LMLAPCMDASEG
+491 MMLAPCMDASEG
-503 NKPAAEL
+503 NKAAAEL
-510 PKKAYIDK
+510 PKKAYIDAD
-518 SKIGTGEDP
+518 GN

-593 AVNTGSPAKNYY
+593 AVNTGSPVKNYY

-618 CQKYIDDPDWS
+618 CQKYIENPDWS

-641 AGYKKS
+641 AGYKKAF
-647 IKDYNKTAT
+647 KEYNKTAT
-656 EKIDASF
+656 ETIDTSF
-663 LEDANLDAKAT
+663 LEEANLDAKAV
-674 ALGMAS
+674 ALGMTS
-680 VWEKYKTAKAECE
+680 VWEKYKTAKAECA

-713 RDLDKIPNIT
+713 RDIDKIPNIT

-729 DEVKAEITRIYK
+729 DEVKAEITRIYN

-754 GDVAEQ
+754 GDIEEQ
-760 KLLDYFNYFQN
+760 KLLDYFNYFQD
-771 VLQAN
+771 VLEAN

-790 PFNTFENLEAGTNA
+790 PFNTFENLAAGTNA

-855 QLKNAISMSEI
+855 QLKNPISMSEI
-866 KQYGGEAYIF
+866 KQYGGEAYIS

-899 SGYFNNV
+899 SGYFNNI

-930 VKLGDLSKKFTDA
+930 VKLGDLSKKFTDT

-1109 YSDKAAAR
+1109 YSDKAAVR
-1117 GIKDKNFDELLQVKA
+1117 GIDDKNFDELLQVKA
-1132 LPSET
+1132 LPSEV
-1137 FETNVSKIDVYG
+1137 FETNVSNIDVYG

-1163 NSLSDYQKTLES
+1163 NSLSAYQKTLDS
-1175 VKKAD
+1175 AKKAD
-1180 ALLTQYEAWVNDT
+1180 ALLTQYEAWVADT

-1201 DKDSTGIDETL
+1201 DKNSTGIDETL

-1275 ISIYEESYNRFSNA
+1275 ISIYEESYKRFSND

-1318 RCKLLEEYLAEIK
+1318 RCKLLEKYLTEIK

-1351 NLLTLDSDGVT
+1351 NLLTLDGDGVT
-1362 KLENAQ
+1362 KLENAK
-1368 NSYQALPYYAKLLV
+1368 NSYLTLPYYAKLLM
-1382 QDSAAM
+1382 QDKTAM
-1388 PAIYTQFANASKA
+1388 PAIYAQFANASKA

-1421 IDGGAVK
+1421 IDGGVVK

-1434 ALFNQTKGKLDA
+1434 ALFNQTKGTLDA
-1446 QELFTASELEKIK
+1446 QTLFTASDLEKIK

-1500 RLFPRYTADTTDK
+1500 RLFPRYNADTTDK
-1513 TIYLSKDKL
+1513 TVYLSKNKL

-1537 SATPVN
+1537 SETPVN
-1543 TQINLQSKNGKL
+1543 TKINLTSANGQL
-1555 LNALGENAAYDVK
+1555 QNALGENAAYDVK

-1582 LAAGVKL
+1582 LTAGVKL
-1589 SNVANNTLTP
+1589 SDVANNTLTP

-1610 VPVELAVANAIS
+1610 VPAELAVANAIS

-1689 GAKLNVAVTCNGT
+1689 GAKLNVAVTCDGT
-1702 PDSAGA
+1702 PTSAGA

-1722 NLTYKYKGF
+1722 NLTYNYKGF

-1770 TVTYI
+1770 TVTYT

>member
-1 MQRDK
+1 
-6 KIKLGKS
+6 
-13 ITALLLS
+13 
-20 IVLLVTSVPFTLAAG
+20 
-35 PGTYDPIPTFNDDD
+35 
-49 AREVSASINADG
+49 
-61 GISVSFPEA
+61 
-70 TVSVLKKAKTI
+70 
-81 SGYMLEL
+81 ML
-88 VDLGTYTSL
+88 
-97 HTDTVILR
+97 
-105 KIVKPT
+105 
-111 GTAPYSAEITK
+111 
-122 AEIEQKLSTGLLED
+122 
-136 HRYNVS
+136 N
-142 VVAFDSEGWFSEPV
+142 
-156 NSYVSDVPT
+156 
-165 FIYDES
+165 
-171 DYAPVT
+171 
-177 PNAYAAREI
+177 
-186 LTFESKSD
+186 
-194 DDNHGSY
+194 
-201 SSYGTTERTQDDNNT
+201 
-216 RGKSASFDFMQ
+216 
-227 EGNHLTYGGST
+227 
-238 SDVGAKKYTYD
+238 
-249 ASGNLTDYSRTKGY
+249 
-263 SMRIESAPTEGVPQV
+263 
-278 FDVAWSR
+278 
-285 QTWDPS
+285 
-291 GASEVWFYVDFS
+291 
-303 QVSVTG
+303 
-309 LSFRLR
+309 
-315 SNDKWFAQDYDN
+315 
-327 SYTDAKNAFNR
+327 
-338 YGDII
+338 
-343 YSTVGA
+343 
-349 AIGASKPGYTGE
+349 
-361 APYLYLQQA
+361 
-370 DGGWKKV
+370 
-377 LLSADGTIDLD
+377 DGTVDLD
-388 HFCGYVSV
+388 HFKGYVRV
-396 PLKFMCSETDAVV
+396 PLQFMCSEETSYVDN
-409 TDSNTEF
+409 SNEDF
-416 GVKNP
+416 GVNKPVSDLYVWN
-421 QIDGE
+421 
-426 YIYDQWSSSNTTQ
+426 N
-439 RADKYYN
+439 ADKTSENIRNYYN
-446 DIIKLPAPV
+446 NKIKLSQSV
-455 VVDPA
+455 VVDLA

-467 LLVRHYSFT
+467 LLIRRYSFRI
-476 TNRPFTSSRYYINGG
+476 NKLSALSGSSYHDGG
-491 LMLAPCMDASEG
+491 TMLAPCMNTADGSKTTADS
-503 NKPAAEL
+503 PRR
-510 PKKAYIDK
+510 AYIDK
-518 SKIGTGEDP
+518 TKIGTGEDP

-693 AAGTLGSEN
+693 AAGTFGSEN

-713 RDLDKIPNIT
+713 RDLDKMPNIT

-754 GDVAEQ
+754 GDVEEQ

-790 PFNTFENLEAGTNA
+790 PFNTFENVDAGTNA

-824 GFITWTGSFKSIS
+824 GFITWTGSFKSVS
-837 GHSSHG
+837 GHDKHTI
-843 QESTYWGDNETD
+843 ESNLFGNDEYD
-855 QLKNAISMSEI
+855 QLKNAIAMEDI
-866 KQYGGEAYIF
+866 KQYGGEAYIS

-891 KNNLYDAN
+891 KNNLYDADK
-899 SGYFNNV
+899 GYFNNI

-911 CQDFSKYADLVKNN
+911 CKDFSKYSDLVKNN
-925 MGTSD
+925 MGTD
-930 VKLGDLSKKFTDA
+930 EVKLGDLSKEFNDTTGNA
-943 PGAIPL
+943 VPL
-949 SLVFYADFSQLK
+949 SLVFYADFSQLN
-961 NYSFTVTIGAGY
+961 NYSFTVTIGTTYG
-973 DGSPN
+973 GGPN

-986 SYSDSYLYLLSPTTG
+986 SNKASYLYLLSPTTG

-1013 MYNFT
+1013 MYNYT
-1018 SDYSADTDG
+1018 SDYGADTDG
-1027 DGVKDLSLHNYKGYI
+1027 DGVKDLSLHNYKGYV

-1049 KRGLGGLITSNAK
+1049 KRGYVVGSGNPK
-1062 LDESAEALNSIFR
+1062 LDETKEALNSIFR
-1075 VNIGVAPVSAEDARD
+1075 VSIAVAPVTAEDARD
-1090 MEGKSFTI
+1090 MEGKSFTV

-1104 YDKNF
+1104 YDKN
-1109 YSDKAAAR
+1109 YYADKAAAR
-1117 GIKDKNFDELLQVKA
+1117 GIQDKNFDELLQVKA
-1132 LPSET
+1132 LPSEV
-1137 FETNVSKIDVYG
+1137 FETKVSTVDVYG
-1149 TGFATEVVNARALY
+1149 DGFATDVVNARALY
-1163 NSLSDYQKTLES
+1163 NSLSDYQKTLET

-1180 ALLTQYEAWVNDT
+1180 ALLTKYETWVNDT

-1351 NLLTLDSDGVT
+1351 NLLTLDGDGVT
-1362 KLENAQ
+1362 RLENAK
-1368 NSYQALPYYAKLLV
+1368 NSYQALPYYAKLLM
-1382 QDSAAM
+1382 QDSTAM

-1415 IGATGA
+1415 LGATGA
-1421 IDGGAVK
+1421 IDGGVVK

-1459 DTVDEYNSFIGA
+1459 DTVDEYNSFISA

-1486 TANPE
+1486 TENPE

-1500 RLFPRYTADTTDK
+1500 RLFPRYNADTTDK

-1537 SATPVN
+1537 SATTVN
-1543 TQINLQSKNGKL
+1543 TQIKLTSTNGQLQ
-1555 LNALGENAAYDVK
+1555 NALGENAAYGVK
-1568 VTVNGSTKTYSAAD
+1568 VTVNGSTTTYSAAD
-1582 LAAGVKL
+1582 LTAGVKL
-1589 SNVANNTLTP
+1589 SDVANNTLTP

-1610 VPVELAVANAIS
+1610 VPAELAVANAIS

-1668 VAWDDSTDQSVDC
+1668 VAWDDSTDQSIDC
-1681 KVSTSLKA
+1681 KVSTSLKV
-1689 GAKLNVAVTCNGT
+1689 GAKLNVAVTCDGT
-1702 PDSAGA
+1702 PTSAGA
-1708 YTGAGQLTSSNPSF
+1708 YTGAGKLTSSNPSF
-1722 NLTYKYKGF
+1722 NLTYNYKGF

-1770 TVTYI
+1770 TVTYT

>member
-6 KIKLGKS
+6 KVKLGKS

-35 PGTYDPIPTFNDDD
+35 PGTYDPIPSFNDDD
-49 AREVSASINADG
+49 AREVSASINDDG

-81 SGYMLEL
+81 SGYILEL
-88 VDLGTYTSL
+88 VDLGIYTSL

-156 NSYVSDVPT
+156 NAYVSDVPT

-171 DYAPVT
+171 EYAPVT

-194 DDNHGSY
+194 DDNHGTY
-201 SSYGTTERTQDDNNT
+201 SSYGTTERTQSENDT
-216 RGKSASFDFMQ
+216 RGTSASFDFMQ
-227 EGNHLTYGGST
+227 EGNHLTFGGST
-238 SDVGAKKYTYD
+238 NDIGAKKYTYD

-263 SMRIESAPTEGVPQV
+263 AMRIESAPTETVPQV

-327 SYTDAKNAFNR
+327 SYTDDKNAFNR

-349 AIGASKPGYTGE
+349 AIGRTNGLISE
-361 APYLYLQQA
+361 DPYLYLQQA

-377 LLSADGTIDLD
+377 MLSADGTIDLD

-396 PLKFMCSETDAVV
+396 PLEFMCSETDSVV
-409 TDSNTEF
+409 TNSNTEF
-416 GVKNP
+416 GTTTP

-426 YIYDQWSSSNTTQ
+426 YIYDRWSSSNTTS
-439 RADKYYN
+439 RANKYYN
-446 DIIKLPAPV
+446 DVIKLANPV

-476 TNRPFTSSRYYINGG
+476 VNRPFLTSRYYVGEG

-503 NKPAAEL
+503 NKAAADL
-510 PKKAYIDK
+510 PKKAYIDADGK
-518 SKIGTGEDP
+518 

-593 AVNTGSPAKNYY
+593 AVSKGAPVKNYY

-618 CQKYIDDPDWS
+618 CQKYVGDPDWS

-641 AGYKKS
+641 AGYKKAL
-647 IKDYNKTAT
+647 KEYNKTAT
-656 EKIDASF
+656 ETIDTSF
-663 LEDANLDAKAT
+663 LEDANLDAKAE
-674 ALGMAS
+674 ALGMTS

-723 DSIAVT
+723 DSISVT
-729 DEVKAEITRIYK
+729 DEVKAEITRIHK
-741 VYSKLNLGQLDLL
+741 VYSKLNLSQLDLL
-754 GDVAEQ
+754 GDVEEQ

-771 VLQAN
+771 ILQAN

-843 QESTYWGDNETD
+843 QESTYWGNNETD
-855 QLKNAISMSEI
+855 QLKNPISMSEI
-866 KQYGGEAYIF
+866 KQYGGEAYIS
-876 SNNGAQGTKGATLTI
+876 SNDGAQGTKGATLTI

-899 SGYFNNV
+899 SGYFNNM

-911 CQDFSKYADLVKNN
+911 CQDFSKYVDLVKNN

-930 VKLGDLSKKFTDA
+930 VKLGDLSKPFNDT

-986 SYSDSYLYLLSPTTG
+986 NYSDSYLYLLSPTTG
-1001 EWVKATNETSPR
+1001 EWVKSTNETSPR

-1104 YDKNF
+1104 YDKNY

-1117 GIKDKNFDELLQVKA
+1117 GIDDKNFDELLQVKA
-1132 LPSET
+1132 LPSEV
-1137 FETNVSKIDVYG
+1137 FERKVANIYVYG
-1149 TGFATEVVNARALY
+1149 DGFATDVANARAVY
-1163 NSLSDYQKTLES
+1163 NTLSDYQKTLES

-1180 ALLTQYEAWVNDT
+1180 VLLTQYEAWVADA

-1201 DKDSTGIDETL
+1201 DKDSAGIDETL

-1275 ISIYEESYNRFSNA
+1275 ISIYEESYKRFSND

-1318 RCKLLEEYLAEIK
+1318 RCKLLEGYLAQIK

-1351 NLLTLDSDGVT
+1351 NLLTLDGDGVT
-1362 KLENAQ
+1362 KLENAK
-1368 NSYQALPYYAKLLV
+1368 NSYQTLPYYAKLLM
-1382 QDSAAM
+1382 QDSTAM

-1401 VSKVLRNGK
+1401 VLKVLRNGK

-1421 IDGGAVK
+1421 IDGGVVK

-1434 ALFNQTKGKLDA
+1434 SLFNQTKGKLDA

-1486 TANPE
+1486 TENPE

-1500 RLFPRYTADTTDK
+1500 RSFPRYTADTTDK

-1537 SATPVN
+1537 SATTVN
-1543 TQINLQSKNGKL
+1543 TQIKLTSTNGQLQ
-1555 LNALGENAAYDVK
+1555 NALGENAAYDVK
-1568 VTVNGSTKTYSAAD
+1568 VTVNGRTKTYSAAD

-1589 SNVANNTLTP
+1589 SDVANNTLTP
-1599 GAPLTVNVEVS
+1599 SAPLTVNVEVS
-1610 VPVELAVANAIS
+1610 VPAVLMVANAIS

-1655 NDAYTVTIPAEFN
+1655 NDSYTVTIPAEFN

-1689 GAKLNVAVTCNGT
+1689 GAKLNVAVTCDGT
-1702 PDSAGA
+1702 PASAGA

-1722 NLTYKYKGF
+1722 NLTYNYKGF

-1736 TGINTDV
+1736 TGVNTDV

-1770 TVTYI
+1770 TVTYT

>member
-20 IVLLVTSVPFTLAAG
+20 IVLLVTSVPFTLAAD
-35 PGTYDPIPTFNDDD
+35 PGTYDPIPTFSDDD

-61 GISVSFPEA
+61 GISVSFPAA

-122 AEIEQKLSTGLLED
+122 AEIEQKLSTGLLDD

-156 NSYVSDVPT
+156 NAYVSDVPT
-165 FIYDES
+165 FVYNEDE
-171 DYAPVT
+171 YAPVT
-177 PNAYAAREI
+177 PNAYAAREV
-186 LTFESKSD
+186 LTFESKAKNDAHGTYSD
-194 DDNHGSY
+194 
-201 SSYGTTERTQDDNNT
+201 YGTTERTQDDNNT

-227 EGNHLTYGGST
+227 EGNHLTYGGSAN
-238 SDVGAKKYTYD
+238 DVGAKKYTYD

-263 SMRIESAPTEGVPQV
+263 AMRIESAPTEAVPQT
-278 FDVAWSR
+278 FDVSWSR

-327 SYTDAKNAFNR
+327 NYDDDKNGFNR

-388 HFCGYVSV
+388 HFCGYVSI
-396 PLKFMCSETDAVV
+396 PLKFMCSETDSIV

-421 QIDGE
+421 QIDGK
-426 YIYDQWSSSNTTQ
+426 YIYDQWSSTNTTE
-439 RADKYYN
+439 RANKYYN
-446 DIIKLPAPV
+446 DIIKLSAPV

-476 TNRPFTSSRYYINGG
+476 TNRPFTSSRYYVNGG
-491 LMLAPCMDASEG
+491 MMLAPCMDASEG
-503 NKPAAEL
+503 NKTTAEL
-510 PKKAYIDK
+510 PKKAYIDAD
-518 SKIGTGEDP
+518 GN

-584 QYSENTLNG
+584 QYNENTLNG

-663 LEDANLDAKAT
+663 LEDANLDTKAT

-693 AAGTLGSEN
+693 AAGTFGSEN

-713 RDLDKIPNIT
+713 RDLDKMPNIT

-754 GDVAEQ
+754 GDVEEQ

-790 PFNTFENLEAGTNA
+790 PFNTFENVDAGTNA

-824 GFITWTGSFKSIS
+824 GFITWTGSFKSVS
-837 GHSSHG
+837 GHDKHTI
-843 QESTYWGDNETD
+843 ESNLFGNDEYD
-855 QLKNAISMSEI
+855 QLKNAIAMEDI
-866 KQYGGEAYIF
+866 KQYGGEAYIS

-891 KNNLYDAN
+891 KNNLYDADK
-899 SGYFNNV
+899 GYFNNI

-911 CQDFSKYADLVKNN
+911 CKDFSKYSDLVKNN
-925 MGTSD
+925 MGTD
-930 VKLGDLSKKFTDA
+930 EVKLGDLSKEFNDTTGNA
-943 PGAIPL
+943 VPL
-949 SLVFYADFSQLK
+949 SLVFYADFSQLN
-961 NYSFTVTIGAGY
+961 NYSFTVTIGTTYG
-973 DGSPN
+973 GGPN

-986 SYSDSYLYLLSPTTG
+986 SNKASYLYLLSPTTG

-1013 MYNFT
+1013 MYNYT
-1018 SDYSADTDG
+1018 SDYGADTDG
-1027 DGVKDLSLHNYKGYI
+1027 DGVKDLSLHNYKGYV

-1049 KRGLGGLITSNAK
+1049 KRGYVVGSGNPK
-1062 LDESAEALNSIFR
+1062 LDETKEALNSIFR
-1075 VNIGVAPVSAEDARD
+1075 VSIAVAPVTAEDARD
-1090 MEGKSFTI
+1090 MEGKSFTV

-1104 YDKNF
+1104 YDKN
-1109 YSDKAAAR
+1109 YYADKAAAR
-1117 GIKDKNFDELLQVKA
+1117 GIQDKNFDELLQVKA
-1132 LPSET
+1132 LPSEV
-1137 FETNVSKIDVYG
+1137 FETKVSTVDVYG
-1149 TGFATEVVNARALY
+1149 DGFATDVVNARALY
-1163 NSLSDYQKTLES
+1163 NSLSDYQKTLET

-1180 ALLTQYEAWVNDT
+1180 ALLTKYETWVNDT

-1351 NLLTLDSDGVT
+1351 NLLTLDGDGVT
-1362 KLENAQ
+1362 RLENAK
-1368 NSYQALPYYAKLLV
+1368 NSYQALPYYAKLLM
-1382 QDSAAM
+1382 QDSTAM

-1415 IGATGA
+1415 LGATGA
-1421 IDGGAVK
+1421 IDGGVVK

-1459 DTVDEYNSFIGA
+1459 DTVDEYNSFISA

-1486 TANPE
+1486 TENPE

-1500 RLFPRYTADTTDK
+1500 RLFPRYNADTTDK

-1543 TQINLQSKNGKL
+1543 TQINLTSVNGQL
-1555 LNALGENAAYDVK
+1555 QNALGENAAYDVK

-1582 LAAGVKL
+1582 LTAGVKL
-1589 SNVANNTLTP
+1589 SDVANNTLTP

-1610 VPVELAVANAIS
+1610 VPAELAVANAIS

-1689 GAKLNVAVTCNGT
+1689 GAKLNVAVTCDGT
-1702 PDSAGA
+1702 PASAGA

-1722 NLTYKYKGF
+1722 NLTYNYKGF

-1743 GLNTTPYLTVSGW
+1743 GLNTTPYLSVSGW

-1770 TVTYI
+1770 TVTYT

>member
-35 PGTYDPIPTFNDDD
+35 PGTYDPIPTFSDDD

-70 TVSVLKKAKTI
+70 TVSVLKKEKTI

-122 AEIEQKLSTGLLED
+122 AEIKQKLSTGLLED

-156 NSYVSDVPT
+156 NAYVSDVPT

-171 DYAPVT
+171 EYAPVT

-194 DDNHGSY
+194 DDNHGTY
-201 SSYGTTERTQDDNNT
+201 SSSGTTERTQDDNNT

-227 EGNHLTYGGST
+227 EGNHLTYGGSKN
-238 SDVGAKKYTYD
+238 DVGAKKYTYD

-263 SMRIESAPTEGVPQV
+263 AMRIESAPTETVPQV

-285 QTWDPS
+285 QTWDPA

-327 SYTDAKNAFNR
+327 DYTDSKNAFNR

-396 PLKFMCSETDAVV
+396 PLKFMCSETDSIV
-409 TDSNTEF
+409 TASNTEF
-416 GVKNP
+416 GVKEP
-421 QIDGE
+421 TVDGQK
-426 YIYDQWSSSNTTQ
+426 IYKFNDNSGTET
-439 RADKYYN
+439 RAKKYYN
-446 DIIKLPAPV
+446 DVIKLANPV

-476 TNRPFTSSRYYINGG
+476 TNLSWLSSRLYVDGG
-491 LMLAPCMDASEG
+491 MMLAPCMDASEG
-503 NKPAAEL
+503 NKTTADL
-510 PKKAYIDK
+510 PKKAYIDAD
-518 SKIGTGEDP
+518 GN

-550 CTADSANPSLETS
+550 CKADSANPSLETS

-593 AVNTGSPAKNYY
+593 AVSTGAPVKNYY

-641 AGYKKS
+641 ASHKKS

-663 LEDANLDAKAT
+663 LEDANLDAKAAT
-674 ALGMAS
+674 LGMTS

-741 VYSKLNLGQLDLL
+741 VYSKLNLSQLDML

-760 KLLDYFNYFQN
+760 KLLDYFNYFRS
-771 VLQAN
+771 VLESN
-776 SVVVGQKLTDNPFV
+776 SVSVGQKLTDNPFV
-790 PFNTFENLEAGTNA
+790 PFNTFENVEAGTNA
-804 WRFENASNAGTLNE
+804 WRFENAANAGTLNE
-818 DYNYKK
+818 DYYYTK
-824 GFITWTGSFKSIS
+824 GFLTWTGSLYTINGHDEIIES
-837 GHSSHG
+837 G
-843 QESTYWGDNETD
+843 TGDNERD
-855 QLKNAISMSEI
+855 WYYFPIVSGY
-866 KQYGGEAYIF
+866 KQYGGKASIS
-876 SNNGAQGTKGATLTI
+876 SNGGAQGSQGATVNI
-891 KNNLYDAN
+891 DNNFYDAN
-899 SGYFNNV
+899 NGYFNIV
-906 SFTKD
+906 AFTKD
-911 CQDFSKYADLVKNN
+911 CQDTTKVTELKDKKN
-925 MGTSD
+925 MKD
-930 VKLGDLSKKFTDA
+930 VKLGALAKPFTGNESA
-943 PGAIPL
+943 VPL

-961 NYSFTVTIGAGY
+961 DFTFTVNISAGY
-973 DGSPN
+973 NSSPD
-978 NFGVDLGS
+978 NFCLDLGNNPQ
-986 SYSDSYLYLLSPTTG
+986 DSYFYILSPITG
-1001 EWVKATNETSPR
+1001 EWVKATSSGSSYV
-1013 MYNFT
+1013 YNV
-1018 SDYSADTDG
+1018 SSSYGADADG
-1027 DGVKDLSLHNYKGYI
+1027 DGAKDLTLDNYKGYV
-1042 MIPLFHF
+1042 MIPLYHF
-1049 KRGLGGLITSNAK
+1049 KRGLSINNPSNPFTNTK
-1062 LDESAEALNSIFR
+1062 LDESEEALNSIFR
-1075 VNIGVAPVSAEDARD
+1075 VIIGVAPVSAEASKD

-1104 YDKNF
+1104 YDKKF

-1117 GIKDKNFDELLQVKA
+1117 GIDDKNFDELLQTKA
-1132 LPSET
+1132 LPSEV
-1137 FETNVSKIDVYG
+1137 FERKVANIDVYG

-1180 ALLTQYEAWVNDT
+1180 ALLKQYESWVNDT

-1201 DKDSTGIDETL
+1201 DKDSAGIDETL

-1275 ISIYEESYNRFSNA
+1275 ISIYEESYNRFSNE

-1318 RCKLLEEYLAEIK
+1318 RCKLLEEYLAQIK

-1351 NLLTLDSDGVT
+1351 NLLTLDGDGVT
-1362 KLENAQ
+1362 KLENAK
-1368 NSYQALPYYAKLLV
+1368 NSYQALPYYAKLLM
-1382 QDSAAM
+1382 QDSTAM

-1410 TYTDV
+1410 SYTDV

-1421 IDGGAVK
+1421 IDGGVVK

-1434 ALFNQTKGKLDA
+1434 ALFNQTKGKLDT

-1459 DTVDEYNSFIGA
+1459 DTVDEYNSFISA

-1500 RLFPRYTADTTDK
+1500 RLFPRYNADTTDK

-1537 SATPVN
+1537 SATTVN
-1543 TQINLQSKNGKL
+1543 TQIKLTSTNGQLQ
-1555 LNALGENAAYDVK
+1555 NALGENAAYYVK

-1582 LAAGVKL
+1582 LTAGVKL
-1589 SNVANNTLTP
+1589 SDVANNTLTP
-1599 GAPLTVNVEVS
+1599 GAPLTVNVVVS
-1610 VPVELAVANAIS
+1610 VPAELAVANAIS

-1689 GAKLNVAVTCNGT
+1689 GAKLNVAVTCDGT
-1702 PDSAGA
+1702 PASAGA

-1722 NLTYKYKGF
+1722 NLTYNYKGF

-1743 GLNTTPYLTVSGW
+1743 GLNTTPYLSVSGW

-1770 TVTYI
+1770 TVTYT

>member
-61 GISVSFPEA
+61 GISVSFSAA

-156 NSYVSDVPT
+156 NAYVSEVPT

-171 DYAPVT
+171 EYAPVT
-177 PNAYAAREI
+177 PNVYAAREI
-186 LTFESKSD
+186 LTFEGKSD
-194 DDNHGSY
+194 DDNHGTY
-201 SSYGTTERTQDDNNT
+201 SSSGTTERTQDDNNT

-227 EGNHLTYGGST
+227 EGNHLTFGGST
-238 SDVGAKKYTYD
+238 NDVGAKKYTYD

-263 SMRIESAPTEGVPQV
+263 AMRIESAPTEAVPQV

-285 QTWDPS
+285 QTWDPA

-315 SNDKWFAQDYDN
+315 SNDKWFAQDFDN
-327 SYTDAKNAFNR
+327 NYEDSKNAFNR

-396 PLKFMCSETDAVV
+396 PLKFMCSETDAVI
-409 TDSNTEF
+409 TASNTEF
-416 GVKNP
+416 GVKEP
-421 QIDGE
+421 TVDGQK
-426 YIYDQWSSSNTTQ
+426 IYKFNDNSGTET
-439 RADKYYN
+439 RAKKYYN
-446 DIIKLPAPV
+446 DVIKLANPV

-476 TNRPFTSSRYYINGG
+476 TNLSWLSSRLYVDGG

-503 NKPAAEL
+503 NKAAADL
-510 PKKAYIDK
+510 PKKAYIDAD
-518 SKIGTGEDP
+518 GN

-550 CTADSANPSLETS
+550 CTADEANPSLETS

-663 LEDANLDAKAT
+663 LEDANLDTKAT

-693 AAGTLGSEN
+693 AAGTFGSEN

-713 RDLDKIPNIT
+713 RDLDKMPNIT

-754 GDVAEQ
+754 GDVEEQ

-790 PFNTFENLEAGTNA
+790 PFNTFENVDAGTNA

-824 GFITWTGSFKSIS
+824 GFITWTGSFKSVS
-837 GHSSHG
+837 GHDKHTI
-843 QESTYWGDNETD
+843 ESNLFGNDEYD
-855 QLKNAISMSEI
+855 QLKNAIAMEDI
-866 KQYGGEAYIF
+866 KQYGGEAYIS

-891 KNNLYDAN
+891 KNNLYDADK
-899 SGYFNNV
+899 GYFNNI

-911 CQDFSKYADLVKNN
+911 CKDFSKYSDLVKNN
-925 MGTSD
+925 MGTD
-930 VKLGDLSKKFTDA
+930 EVKLGDLSKEFNDTTGNA
-943 PGAIPL
+943 VPL
-949 SLVFYADFSQLK
+949 SLVFYADFSQLN
-961 NYSFTVTIGAGY
+961 NYSFTVTIGTTYG
-973 DGSPN
+973 GGPN

-986 SYSDSYLYLLSPTTG
+986 SNKASYLYLLSPTTG

-1013 MYNFT
+1013 MYNYT
-1018 SDYSADTDG
+1018 SDYGADTDG
-1027 DGVKDLSLHNYKGYI
+1027 DGVKDLSLHNYKGYV

-1049 KRGLGGLITSNAK
+1049 KRGYVVGSGNPK
-1062 LDESAEALNSIFR
+1062 LDETKEALNSIFR
-1075 VNIGVAPVSAEDARD
+1075 VSIAVAPVTAEDARD
-1090 MEGKSFTI
+1090 MEGKSFTV

-1104 YDKNF
+1104 YDKN
-1109 YSDKAAAR
+1109 YYADKAAAR
-1117 GIKDKNFDELLQVKA
+1117 GIQDKNFDELLQVKA
-1132 LPSET
+1132 LPSEV
-1137 FETNVSKIDVYG
+1137 FETKVSTVDVYG
-1149 TGFATEVVNARALY
+1149 DGFATDVVNARALY
-1163 NSLSDYQKTLES
+1163 NSLSDYQKTLET

-1180 ALLTQYEAWVNDT
+1180 ALLTKYETWVNDT

-1351 NLLTLDSDGVT
+1351 NLLTLDGDGVT
-1362 KLENAQ
+1362 RLENAK
-1368 NSYQALPYYAKLLV
+1368 NSYQALPYYAKLLM
-1382 QDSAAM
+1382 QDSTAM

-1421 IDGGAVK
+1421 IDGGVVK
-1428 LSKEYT
+1428 LSKDYT
-1434 ALFNQTKGKLDA
+1434 ALFNQTKGTLDA

-1486 TANPE
+1486 TENPE

-1500 RLFPRYTADTTDK
+1500 RSFPRYTADTADK

-1537 SATPVN
+1537 SETPVN
-1543 TQINLQSKNGKL
+1543 TQINLKSENGKL
-1555 LNALGENAAYDVK
+1555 LNALSEYADYNVE
-1568 VTVNGSTKTYSAAD
+1568 VTVNGSTKSYKAAD
-1582 LAAGVKL
+1582 LTAGVKL
-1589 SNVANNTLTP
+1589 SDVANNTLTP

-1610 VPVELAVANAIS
+1610 VPAELAVANAIS

-1681 KVSTSLKA
+1681 RVSTSLKA
-1689 GAKLNVAVTCNGT
+1689 GAKLNVAVTCDGT
-1702 PDSAGA
+1702 PASAGA

-1722 NLTYKYKGF
+1722 NLTYNYKGF

-1743 GLNTTPYLTVSGW
+1743 GLNTTPYLSVSGW

-1770 TVTYI
+1770 TVTYT

>member
-20 IVLLVTSVPFTLAAG
+20 IVLLVTSVPFTLAAD

-97 HTDTVILR
+97 HTDTVVLR

-156 NSYVSDVPT
+156 NAYVSDVPT

-171 DYAPVT
+171 EYAPVT

-238 SDVGAKKYTYD
+238 NDVGAKKYTYD

-263 SMRIESAPTEGVPQV
+263 AMRIESAPTEAVPQV

-285 QTWDPS
+285 QTWDPA

-361 APYLYLQQA
+361 TPYLYLQQA

-396 PLKFMCSETDAVV
+396 PLKFMCSETDSIV
-409 TDSNTEF
+409 TASNTEF
-416 GVKNP
+416 GTNKP
-421 QIDGE
+421 KIDGND
-426 YIYDQWSSSNTTQ
+426 IYHGSLINNKTAD
-439 RADKYYN
+439 RAEKYYN
-446 DIIKLPAPV
+446 DIIKLANPV

-460 GTSISDA
+460 GTSIADA
-467 LLVRHYSFT
+467 LLVRHYAFT
-476 TNRPFTSSRYYINGG
+476 VDRPGTYSRYYVNGG

-503 NKPAAEL
+503 SKTAAEL
-510 PKKAYIDK
+510 PKKAYIDAD
-518 SKIGTGEDP
+518 GN

-550 CTADSANPSLETS
+550 CTADAANPSLETS

-584 QYSENTLNG
+584 QYNENTLNG
-593 AVNTGSPAKNYY
+593 AVSTGAPVKNYY
-605 DQETEIPRAIFNA
+605 DQETEIPRAIFNV

-647 IKDYNKTAT
+647 IKEYNKTAT
-656 EKIDASF
+656 DKIDASF
-663 LEDANLDAKAT
+663 LEDANLDAKAA
-674 ALGMAS
+674 ALGMTS
-680 VWEKYKTAKAECE
+680 VWQKYKTAKAECA

-741 VYSKLNLGQLDLL
+741 VYSKLNLSQLDLL
-754 GDVAEQ
+754 GDVEEQ

-790 PFNTFENLEAGTNA
+790 PFNTFENLTPGTNA

-824 GFITWTGSFKSIS
+824 GFITWTGSFMSIS
-837 GHSSHG
+837 GHTSHG
-843 QESTYWGDNETD
+843 QETTYWGDNETD
-855 QLKNAISMSEI
+855 QLKNAISMNEI
-866 KQYGGEAYIF
+866 KQYGGEAYIS

-899 SGYFNNV
+899 SGYFNNM

-911 CQDFSKYADLVKNN
+911 CQDFSKYVDLVKNN

-930 VKLGDLSKKFTDA
+930 VKLGDLSKPFTDT

-949 SLVFYADFSQLK
+949 SLVFYADFSQLN

-1001 EWVKATNETSPR
+1001 EWVKATNEASPR
-1013 MYNFT
+1013 MYNYT
-1018 SDYSADTDG
+1018 SDYGADTDG
-1027 DGVKDLSLHNYKGYI
+1027 DGVKDLSLHNYKGYV

-1049 KRGLGGLITSNAK
+1049 KRGLGGLIMSNVK

-1075 VNIGVAPVSAEDARD
+1075 VSIGVAPVSAEDARD
-1090 MEGKSFTI
+1090 LEGKSFTV

-1117 GIKDKNFDELLQVKA
+1117 GINDKNFDELLQVKA
-1132 LPSET
+1132 LPSEV

-1180 ALLTQYEAWVNDT
+1180 ALLTKYETWVADT
-1193 TLKPKPIL
+1193 TLKPQPIL
-1201 DKDSTGIDETL
+1201 DKGSTGIDETL
-1212 SAINALPSEVKGTA
+1212 SAINGLPAEVKGTA
-1226 KSDTVTGPDVQ
+1226 KNDTVTGPDVQ

-1275 ISIYEESYNRFSNA
+1275 ISIYEESYKRFSNE

-1351 NLLTLDSDGVT
+1351 NLLTLDGDGVT
-1362 KLENAQ
+1362 KLENAK
-1368 NSYQALPYYAKLLV
+1368 NSYQALPYYAKLLM
-1382 QDSAAM
+1382 QDSTAM
-1388 PAIYTQFANASKA
+1388 PEMYAKFANASKA
-1401 VSKVLRNGK
+1401 VSKVLRNGQ

-1415 IGATGA
+1415 IGAAGA

-1459 DTVDEYNSFIGA
+1459 DTVDEYNSFISA

-1500 RLFPRYTADTTDK
+1500 RLFPRYSADTTDR
-1513 TIYLSKDKL
+1513 TVYLSKDKL

-1543 TQINLQSKNGKL
+1543 TQIKLTSANGQMQ
-1555 LNALGENAAYDVK
+1555 NALGENAAYDVK
-1568 VTVNGSTKTYSAAD
+1568 VTVNGITKTYSAAD
-1582 LAAGVKL
+1582 LTAGVKL
-1589 SNVANNTLTP
+1589 SDVADNTLTP
-1599 GAPLTVNVEVS
+1599 GAPLTVDVEVS
-1610 VPVELAVANAIS
+1610 VPAELAVANAIS

-1681 KVSTSLKA
+1681 RVSTSLKA

-1722 NLTYKYKGF
+1722 NLTYNYKGF

-1743 GLNTTPYLTVSGW
+1743 GLNTTPYLAVSGW

-1770 TVTYI
+1770 TVTYT

>member
-20 IVLLVTSVPFTLAAG
+20 IVLLVTSVPFTLAAD

-122 AEIEQKLSTGLLED
+122 AEIKQKLSTGLLED

-194 DDNHGSY
+194 DDNHGTY

-238 SDVGAKKYTYD
+238 NDVGAKKYTYD

-263 SMRIESAPTEGVPQV
+263 AMRIESAPTETVPQV

-285 QTWDPS
+285 QTWDPA

-377 LLSADGTIDLD
+377 LLSADGTVDLD

-396 PLKFMCSETDAVV
+396 PLKFMCSETDSIV
-409 TDSNTEF
+409 TASNTEF
-416 GVKNP
+416 GTTTP
-421 QIDGE
+421 RIDGNP
-426 YIYDQWSSSNTTQ
+426 IYHGNLINNKTAE
-439 RADKYYN
+439 RANKYYN
-446 DIIKLPAPV
+446 DVIKLANPV

-467 LLVRHYSFT
+467 LLVRHYAFT
-476 TNRPFTSSRYYINGG
+476 VDRPGTYSRYYVDGG
-491 LMLAPCMDASEG
+491 MMLAPCMASSDG
-503 NKPAAEL
+503 SKTTAEL
-510 PKKAYIDK
+510 PKKAYIDAD
-518 SKIGTGEDP
+518 GN

-593 AVNTGSPAKNYY
+593 AVNIGSPAKNYY

-790 PFNTFENLEAGTNA
+790 PFNTFENLTPGTNA

-855 QLKNAISMSEI
+855 QLKNPISMSEI
-866 KQYGGEAYIF
+866 KQYGGEAYIS

-899 SGYFNNV
+899 SGYFNNM

-930 VKLGDLSKKFTDA
+930 VKLGDLSKKFTDT

-1117 GIKDKNFDELLQVKA
+1117 GIDDKNFDELLQVKA
-1132 LPSET
+1132 LPSEV
-1137 FETNVSKIDVYG
+1137 FETNVSNIDVYG

-1180 ALLTQYEAWVNDT
+1180 TLLKQYEAWVADT

-1275 ISIYEESYNRFSNA
+1275 ISIYEESYKRFSND

-1318 RCKLLEEYLAEIK
+1318 RCKLLEEYLTEIK

-1337 QGMYTKYD
+1337 QGMYTRYD

-1351 NLLTLDSDGVT
+1351 NLLTLDGDGVT
-1362 KLENAQ
+1362 KLENAK
-1368 NSYQALPYYAKLLV
+1368 NSYQTLPYYAKLLM
-1382 QDSAAM
+1382 QDATAM
-1388 PAIYTQFANASKA
+1388 PAVYTQFANASKA

-1421 IDGGAVK
+1421 IDGGVVK

-1434 ALFNQTKGKLDA
+1434 ALFNQTKGTLDA
-1446 QELFTASELEKIK
+1446 QTLFTASDLEKIK
-1459 DTVDEYNSFIGA
+1459 DTVDEYNSFLSA

-1500 RLFPRYTADTTDK
+1500 RLFPRYNADTTDK
-1513 TIYLSKDKL
+1513 TVYLSKDKL

-1537 SATPVN
+1537 STTPVN
-1543 TQINLQSKNGKL
+1543 TKINLTSANGKL

-1568 VTVNGSTKTYSAAD
+1568 VTVNGSTNTYSAAD
-1582 LAAGVKL
+1582 LTAGVKL
-1589 SNVANNTLTP
+1589 SDVANNTLTP

-1610 VPVELAVANAIS
+1610 VPAELAVANAIS

-1722 NLTYKYKGF
+1722 NLTYNYKGF

-1770 TVTYI
+1770 TVTYT

>member
-20 IVLLVTSVPFTLAAG
+20 IVLLVTSVPFTLAAD
-35 PGTYDPIPTFNDDD
+35 PGTYDPIPTFSDDD

-61 GISVSFPEA
+61 GISVSFPAA

-122 AEIEQKLSTGLLED
+122 AEIEQKLSTGLLDD

-156 NSYVSDVPT
+156 NAYVSDVPT
-165 FIYDES
+165 FVYNEDE
-171 DYAPVT
+171 YAPVT
-177 PNAYAAREI
+177 PNAYAAREV
-186 LTFESKSD
+186 LTFESKAKNDAHGTYSD
-194 DDNHGSY
+194 
-201 SSYGTTERTQDDNNT
+201 YGTTERTQDDNNT

-227 EGNHLTYGGST
+227 EGNHLTYGGSAN
-238 SDVGAKKYTYD
+238 DVGAKKYTYD

-263 SMRIESAPTEGVPQV
+263 AMRIESAPTEAVPQT
-278 FDVAWSR
+278 FDVSWSR

-327 SYTDAKNAFNR
+327 NYDDDKNGFNR

-388 HFCGYVSV
+388 HFCGYVSI
-396 PLKFMCSETDAVV
+396 PLKFMCSETDSIV

-421 QIDGE
+421 QIDGK
-426 YIYDQWSSSNTTQ
+426 YIYDQWSSTNTTE
-439 RADKYYN
+439 RANKYYN
-446 DIIKLPAPV
+446 DIIKLSAPV

-476 TNRPFTSSRYYINGG
+476 TNRPFTSSRYYVNGG
-491 LMLAPCMDASEG
+491 MMLAPCMDASEG
-503 NKPAAEL
+503 NKTTAEL
-510 PKKAYIDK
+510 PKKAYIDAD
-518 SKIGTGEDP
+518 GN

-605 DQETEIPRAIFNA
+605 DQEIEIPRAIFNA

-663 LEDANLDAKAT
+663 LEDANLDTKAT

-693 AAGTLGSEN
+693 AAGTFGSEN

-713 RDLDKIPNIT
+713 RDLDKMPNIT

-754 GDVAEQ
+754 GDVEEQ

-790 PFNTFENLEAGTNA
+790 PFNTFENVDAGTNA

-824 GFITWTGSFKSIS
+824 GFITWTGSFKSVS
-837 GHSSHG
+837 GHDKHTI
-843 QESTYWGDNETD
+843 ESNLFGNDEYD
-855 QLKNAISMSEI
+855 QLKNAIAMEDI
-866 KQYGGEAYIF
+866 KQYGGEAYIS

-891 KNNLYDAN
+891 KNNLYDADK
-899 SGYFNNV
+899 GYFNNI

-911 CQDFSKYADLVKNN
+911 CKDFSKYSDLVKNN
-925 MGTSD
+925 MGTD
-930 VKLGDLSKKFTDA
+930 EVKLGDLSKEFNDTTGNA
-943 PGAIPL
+943 VPL
-949 SLVFYADFSQLK
+949 SLVFYADFSQLN
-961 NYSFTVTIGAGY
+961 NYSFTVTIGTTYG
-973 DGSPN
+973 GGPN

-986 SYSDSYLYLLSPTTG
+986 SNKASYLYLLSPTTG

-1013 MYNFT
+1013 MYNYT
-1018 SDYSADTDG
+1018 SDYGADTDG
-1027 DGVKDLSLHNYKGYI
+1027 DGVKDLSLHNYKGYV

-1049 KRGLGGLITSNAK
+1049 KRGYVVGSGNPK
-1062 LDESAEALNSIFR
+1062 LDETKEALNSIFR
-1075 VNIGVAPVSAEDARD
+1075 VSIAVAPVTAEDARD
-1090 MEGKSFTI
+1090 MEGKSFTV

-1104 YDKNF
+1104 YDKN
-1109 YSDKAAAR
+1109 YYADKAAAR
-1117 GIKDKNFDELLQVKA
+1117 GIQDKNFDELLQVKA
-1132 LPSET
+1132 LPSEV
-1137 FETNVSKIDVYG
+1137 FETKVSTVDVYCD
-1149 TGFATEVVNARALY
+1149 GFATDVVNARALY
-1163 NSLSDYQKTLES
+1163 NSLSDYQKTLET

-1180 ALLTQYEAWVNDT
+1180 ALLTKYETWVNDT

-1212 SAINALPSEVKGTA
+1212 SAINALPSEIKGTA

-1351 NLLTLDSDGVT
+1351 NLLTLDGDGVT
-1362 KLENAQ
+1362 RLENAK
-1368 NSYQALPYYAKLLV
+1368 NSYQALPYYAKLLM
-1382 QDSAAM
+1382 QDSTAM

-1415 IGATGA
+1415 LGATGA
-1421 IDGGAVK
+1421 IDGGVVK

-1459 DTVDEYNSFIGA
+1459 DTVDEYNSFISA

-1486 TANPE
+1486 TENPE

-1500 RLFPRYTADTTDK
+1500 RLFPRYNADTTDK

-1543 TQINLQSKNGKL
+1543 TQINLTSVNGQL
-1555 LNALGENAAYDVK
+1555 QNALGENAAYDVK

-1582 LAAGVKL
+1582 LTAGVKL
-1589 SNVANNTLTP
+1589 SDVANNTLTP

-1610 VPVELAVANAIS
+1610 VPAELAVANAIS

-1681 KVSTSLKA
+1681 RVSTSLKA
-1689 GAKLNVAVTCNGT
+1689 GAKLNVAVTCDGT
-1702 PDSAGA
+1702 PASAGA

-1722 NLTYKYKGF
+1722 NLTYNYKGF

-1743 GLNTTPYLTVSGW
+1743 GLNTTPYLSVSGW

-1770 TVTYI
+1770 TVTYT

>member
-171 DYAPVT
+171 EYAPVT

-186 LTFESKSD
+186 LTFEGKSD
-194 DDNHGSY
+194 DDNHGTY
-201 SSYGTTERTQDDNNT
+201 SSSGTTERTQDDNNT

-238 SDVGAKKYTYD
+238 NDVGAKKYTYD

-263 SMRIESAPTEGVPQV
+263 AMRIESAPTEAVPQV

-285 QTWDPS
+285 QTWDPA

-327 SYTDAKNAFNR
+327 NYEDSKNAFNR

-396 PLKFMCSETDAVV
+396 PLKFMCSETDAVI
-409 TDSNTEF
+409 TASNTEF
-416 GVKNP
+416 GVKEP
-421 QIDGE
+421 TVDGQK
-426 YIYDQWSSSNTTQ
+426 IYKFNDNSGTET
-439 RADKYYN
+439 RAKKYYN
-446 DIIKLPAPV
+446 DVIKLANPV

-476 TNRPFTSSRYYINGG
+476 TNLSWLSSRLYVDGG
-491 LMLAPCMDASEG
+491 LMLAPCMNTLDGS
-503 NKPAAEL
+503 KTTAEL
-510 PKKAYIDK
+510 TKKAYIDAD
-518 SKIGTGEDP
+518 GN

-584 QYSENTLNG
+584 QYNENTLNG

-663 LEDANLDAKAT
+663 LEDANLDTKAT

-693 AAGTLGSEN
+693 AAGTFGSEN
-702 SGAND
+702 SGTTD
-707 IIWKLA
+707 IVWKLT
-713 RDLDKIPNIT
+713 RDLDKLPDI
-723 DSIAVT
+723 SESVSVT
-729 DEVKAEITRIYK
+729 DEVKAEIIRIYN
-741 VYSKLNLGQLDLL
+741 VYSKLNLGQLDML
-754 GDVAEQ
+754 GDKEEQ
-760 KLLDYFNYFQN
+760 KLLDYFNYFRS
-771 VLQAN
+771 VLQSNTVA
-776 SVVVGQKLTDNPFV
+776 VGQKLTDNPFV
-790 PFNTFENLEAGTNA
+790 PFNTFENVDAGTNA

-824 GFITWTGSFKSIS
+824 GFITWTGSFKSVS
-837 GHSSHG
+837 GHDKHTI
-843 QESTYWGDNETD
+843 ESNLFGNDEYD
-855 QLKNAISMSEI
+855 QLKNAIAMEDI
-866 KQYGGEAYIF
+866 KQYGGEAYIS

-891 KNNLYDAN
+891 KNNLYDADK
-899 SGYFNNV
+899 GYFNNI

-911 CQDFSKYADLVKNN
+911 CKDFSKYSDLVKNN
-925 MGTSD
+925 MGTD
-930 VKLGDLSKKFTDA
+930 EVKLGELSKEYNDTTGNA
-943 PGAIPL
+943 VPL
-949 SLVFYADFSQLK
+949 SLVFYADFSELK
-961 NYSFTVTIGAGY
+961 NYSFTVTIGTTYG
-973 DGSPN
+973 GGPN

-986 SYSDSYLYLLSPTTG
+986 SNKASYLYLLSPTTG

-1013 MYNFT
+1013 MYNYT
-1018 SDYSADTDG
+1018 SDYGADTDG
-1027 DGVKDLSLHNYKGYI
+1027 DGVKDLSLHNYKGYV

-1049 KRGLGGLITSNAK
+1049 KRGYVVGSGNPK
-1062 LDESAEALNSIFR
+1062 LDETKEALNSIFR
-1075 VNIGVAPVSAEDARD
+1075 VSIAVAPVSAEDARD
-1090 MEGKSFTI
+1090 MEGKSFTV

-1104 YDKNF
+1104 YDKN
-1109 YSDKAAAR
+1109 YYADKAAAR
-1117 GIKDKNFDELLQVKA
+1117 GIQDKNFDELLQVKA
-1132 LPSET
+1132 LPSEV

-1163 NSLSDYQKTLES
+1163 NSLSDYQKTLET

-1180 ALLTQYEAWVNDT
+1180 ALLTKYETWVNDT

-1318 RCKLLEEYLAEIK
+1318 RCKLLEQYLAEIK

-1337 QGMYTKYD
+1337 QGMYTKYN

-1351 NLLTLDSDGVT
+1351 NLLTLDGDGVT
-1362 KLENAQ
+1362 RLENAQ
-1368 NSYQALPYYAKLLV
+1368 NSYQALPYYAKLLM
-1382 QDSAAM
+1382 QDSTAM

-1401 VSKVLRNGK
+1401 VSKALRNGK

-1421 IDGGAVK
+1421 IDGGVVK

-1486 TANPE
+1486 TENPE
-1491 AAYGIEDIL
+1491 TAYGIEDIL

-1537 SATPVN
+1537 SATTVN
-1543 TQINLQSKNGKL
+1543 TQIKLTSTNGQLQ
-1555 LNALGENAAYDVK
+1555 NAIGENAAYDIK

-1582 LAAGVKL
+1582 LTAGVKL
-1589 SNVANNTLTP
+1589 SDVANNTLTP

-1610 VPVELAVANAIS
+1610 VPTELTVANAIS

-1689 GAKLNVAVTCNGT
+1689 GAKLNVAVTCDGT

-1722 NLTYKYKGF
+1722 NLTYNYKGF

-1743 GLNTTPYLTVSGW
+1743 GLNTTPYLSVSGW

-1770 TVTYI
+1770 TVTYT

>member
-20 IVLLVTSVPFTLAAG
+20 IVLLVTSVPFTLAAE

-70 TVSVLKKAKTI
+70 TVSALKKAKTI

-97 HTDTVILR
+97 HTDTVVLR

-156 NSYVSDVPT
+156 NAYVSDVPT

-171 DYAPVT
+171 EYAPVT

-186 LTFESKSD
+186 LTFEGKSD
-194 DDNHGSY
+194 DDNHGTY
-201 SSYGTTERTQDDNNT
+201 STYGTKERTQDDNNT

-238 SDVGAKKYTYD
+238 NDVGAKKYTYD

-263 SMRIESAPTEGVPQV
+263 AMRIESAPTKDVPQV

-285 QTWDPS
+285 QTWDPA

-309 LSFRLR
+309 ISFRLR

-377 LLSADGTIDLD
+377 MLSADGTIDLD

-396 PLKFMCSETDAVV
+396 PLKFMCSETDSIV
-409 TDSNTEF
+409 TASNTEF
-416 GVKNP
+416 GTTKP
-421 QIDGE
+421 KIDGND
-426 YIYDQWSSSNTTQ
+426 IYHGSLFNNKTAE
-439 RADKYYN
+439 RAEKYYN
-446 DIIKLPAPV
+446 DIIKLANPV

-467 LLVRHYSFT
+467 LLVRHYAFT
-476 TNRPFTSSRYYINGG
+476 VDRPGTYSRYYVNGG
-491 LMLAPCMDASEG
+491 LMLAPCMDYSEG
-503 NKPAAEL
+503 SKPAAEL
-510 PKKAYIDK
+510 PKKAYIDAD
-518 SKIGTGEDP
+518 GN

-550 CTADSANPSLETS
+550 CTADSADPSLETS

-576 LFYRTDGQ
+576 LFYRTDGG
-584 QYSENTLNG
+584 QYNENTLNG
-593 AVNTGSPAKNYY
+593 EVSTGAPVKNYY

-629 DYRAVKYIDSLI
+629 DYREVKYIDSLI

-647 IKDYNKTAT
+647 IKEYNKTAT
-656 EKIDASF
+656 DKIDASF
-663 LEDANLDAKAT
+663 LEDANLDAKAA
-674 ALGMAS
+674 ALGMTS
-680 VWEKYKTAKAECE
+680 VWQKYKTAKAECA

-713 RDLDKIPNIT
+713 RDLDKIPNTT
-723 DSIAVT
+723 DLIAVT
-729 DEVKAEITRIYK
+729 DEVKAEITRFYK
-741 VYSKLNLGQLDLL
+741 VYSKLNLSQLDTL
-754 GDVAEQ
+754 GDAEEQ

-771 VLQAN
+771 VLQSNTVA
-776 SVVVGQKLTDNPFV
+776 VGQKLTDNPFV
-790 PFNTFENLEAGTNA
+790 PFNTFENVDAGTNA

-824 GFITWTGSFKSIS
+824 GFITWTGSFKTVS
-837 GHSSHG
+837 GHDRHNI
-843 QESTYWGDNETD
+843 ESTIFGNDEYD
-855 QLKNAISMSEI
+855 QLKNPIAMGDI
-866 KQYGGEAYIF
+866 KHYGGEAYI
-876 SNNGAQGTKGATLTI
+876 SSSNGAQGTKGATLTI
-891 KNNLYDAN
+891 KNNLYDADK
-899 SGYFNNV
+899 GYFNNI

-911 CQDFSKYADLVKNN
+911 CKDFSKYVDLVKNN
-925 MGTSD
+925 MGTD
-930 VKLGDLSKKFTDA
+930 EVKLGDLSKPFTDTS
-943 PGAIPL
+943 GAIPL

-961 NYSFTVTIGAGY
+961 NYSFTVTIGTTYEGE
-973 DGSPN
+973 PN

-986 SYSDSYLYLLSPTTG
+986 SNKESYLYLLSPTTG
-1001 EWVKATNETSPR
+1001 EWVKVTNESSPR
-1013 MYNFT
+1013 MYNYT
-1018 SDYSADTDG
+1018 SDYGADTDG
-1027 DGVKDLSLHNYKGYI
+1027 DGVKDLSLHNYKGYV

-1049 KRGLGGLITSNAK
+1049 KRGYVVTSGNPK
-1062 LDESAEALNSIFR
+1062 LDETKEALNSIFR
-1075 VNIGVAPVSAEDARD
+1075 VSIAVAPVSAEDARD
-1090 MEGKSFTI
+1090 MEGKSFTV

-1109 YSDKAAAR
+1109 YSDKAAER
-1117 GIKDKNFDELLQVKA
+1117 GIDDKNFDELLQVKA
-1132 LPSET
+1132 LPSEV
-1137 FETNVSKIDVYG
+1137 FERNVANIDVYG
-1149 TGFATEVVNARALY
+1149 TGFATEVVNARAIY
-1163 NSLSDYQKTLES
+1163 NTLSDYQKTLES

-1180 ALLTQYEAWVNDT
+1180 ALLTKYETWVADT
-1193 TLKPKPIL
+1193 TLKPQPIL
-1201 DKDSTGIDETL
+1201 DKGSTGIDETL
-1212 SAINALPSEVKGTA
+1212 SAINALPAEVKGTA
-1226 KSDTVTGPDVQ
+1226 KNDTVTGPDVQ

-1252 AADGSVAVNYAAYG
+1252 AADGNVAVNYAAYG

-1275 ISIYEESYNRFSNA
+1275 ISIYEESYKRFSNE

-1296 KTSATDTLT
+1296 KTSATDELT

-1351 NLLTLDSDGVT
+1351 GLLTLDGDGVT
-1362 KLENAQ
+1362 KLEHAK
-1368 NSYQALPYYAKLLV
+1368 NSYQALPYYAKLLME
-1382 QDSAAM
+1382 DSTAM
-1388 PAIYTQFANASKA
+1388 PEMYARFTNAAKA
-1401 VSKVLRNGK
+1401 VSKVLRNGQ

-1421 IDGGAVK
+1421 IDGGVVK

-1459 DTVDEYNSFIGA
+1459 DTVDEYNSFISA

-1500 RLFPRYTADTTDK
+1500 RLFPRYSADTTDK
-1513 TIYLSKDKL
+1513 TVYLSKDKL

-1543 TQINLQSKNGKL
+1543 TQIKLTSTNGKL
-1555 LNALGENAAYDVK
+1555 QNALGENAAYDVK

-1582 LAAGVKL
+1582 LTAGVKL
-1589 SNVANNTLTP
+1589 SDVANNTLTP

-1610 VPVELAVANAIS
+1610 VPAELTVANAVS

-1722 NLTYKYKGF
+1722 NLTYNYKGF

-1743 GLNTTPYLTVSGW
+1743 GLNTTPYLAVSGW

-1770 TVTYI
+1770 TVTYT

>member
-6 KIKLGKS
+6 KVKLGKS

-35 PGTYDPIPTFNDDD
+35 PGTYDPIPSFNDDD
-49 AREVSASINADG
+49 AREVSASINDDG

-81 SGYMLEL
+81 SGYILEL

-156 NSYVSDVPT
+156 NAYVSDVPT

-171 DYAPVT
+171 EYAPVT

-194 DDNHGSY
+194 DDNHGTY
-201 SSYGTTERTQDDNNT
+201 SSYGTTERTQSENDT
-216 RGKSASFDFMQ
+216 RGTSASFDFMQ
-227 EGNHLTYGGST
+227 EGNHLTFGGST
-238 SDVGAKKYTYD
+238 NDIGAKKYTYD

-263 SMRIESAPTEGVPQV
+263 AMRIESAPTETVPQV

-327 SYTDAKNAFNR
+327 SYTDDKNAFNR

-349 AIGASKPGYTGE
+349 AIGRTNGLISE
-361 APYLYLQQA
+361 DPYLYLQQA

-377 LLSADGTIDLD
+377 MLSADGTIDLD

-396 PLKFMCSETDAVV
+396 PLEFMCSETDSVV

-416 GVKNP
+416 GVNTP
-421 QIDGE
+421 QIDGK
-426 YIYDQWSSSNTTQ
+426 YIYDQWSSSNTTS

-446 DIIKLPAPV
+446 DVIKLANPV

-476 TNRPFTSSRYYINGG
+476 VNRPFTSSRYYVNGG
-491 LMLAPCMDASEG
+491 MMLAPCMDASEG
-503 NKPAAEL
+503 NKAAADL
-510 PKKAYIDK
+510 PKKAYIDAD
-518 SKIGTGEDP
+518 GN

-593 AVNTGSPAKNYY
+593 AVSKGAPVKNYY

-618 CQKYIDDPDWS
+618 CQKYVGDPDWS

-641 AGYKKS
+641 AGYKKAL
-647 IKDYNKTAT
+647 KEYNKTAT
-656 EKIDASF
+656 ETIDTSF
-663 LEDANLDAKAT
+663 LEDANLDAKAE
-674 ALGMAS
+674 ALGMTS

-723 DSIAVT
+723 DSISVT
-729 DEVKAEITRIYK
+729 DEVKAEITRIHK
-741 VYSKLNLGQLDLL
+741 VYSKLNLSQLDLL
-754 GDVAEQ
+754 GDVEEQ

-771 VLQAN
+771 ILQAN

-843 QESTYWGDNETD
+843 QESTYWGNNETD
-855 QLKNAISMSEI
+855 QLKNPISMSEI
-866 KQYGGEAYIF
+866 KQYGGEAYIS
-876 SNNGAQGTKGATLTI
+876 SNDGAQGTKGATLTI

-899 SGYFNNV
+899 SGYFNNM

-911 CQDFSKYADLVKNN
+911 CQDFSKYVDLVKNN

-930 VKLGDLSKKFTDA
+930 VKLGDLSKPFNDT

-986 SYSDSYLYLLSPTTG
+986 NYSDSYLYLLSPTTG
-1001 EWVKATNETSPR
+1001 EWVKSTNETSPR

-1075 VNIGVAPVSAEDARD
+1075 VNIGIAPVSAEDARD

-1104 YDKNF
+1104 YDKNY

-1117 GIKDKNFDELLQVKA
+1117 GIDDKNFDELLQVKA
-1132 LPSET
+1132 LPSEV
-1137 FETNVSKIDVYG
+1137 FERKVANIYVYG
-1149 TGFATEVVNARALY
+1149 DGFATDVANARAVY
-1163 NSLSDYQKTLES
+1163 NTLSDYQKTLES

-1180 ALLTQYEAWVNDT
+1180 VLLTQYEAWVADA

-1201 DKDSTGIDETL
+1201 DKDSAGIDETL

-1275 ISIYEESYNRFSNA
+1275 ISIYEESYKRFSND

-1318 RCKLLEEYLAEIK
+1318 RCKLLEGYLAQIK

-1351 NLLTLDSDGVT
+1351 NLLTLDGDGVT
-1362 KLENAQ
+1362 KLENAK
-1368 NSYQALPYYAKLLV
+1368 NSYQTLPYYAKLLM
-1382 QDSAAM
+1382 QDSTAM

-1401 VSKVLRNGK
+1401 VLKVLRNGK

-1421 IDGGAVK
+1421 IDGGVVK

-1434 ALFNQTKGKLDA
+1434 SLFNQTKGKLDA

-1486 TANPE
+1486 TENPE

-1500 RLFPRYTADTTDK
+1500 RSFPRYTADTTDK

-1537 SATPVN
+1537 SATTVN
-1543 TQINLQSKNGKL
+1543 TQIKLTSTNGQLQ
-1555 LNALGENAAYDVK
+1555 NALGENAAYDVK
-1568 VTVNGSTKTYSAAD
+1568 VTVNGRTKTYSAAD

-1589 SNVANNTLTP
+1589 SDVANNTLTP
-1599 GAPLTVNVEVS
+1599 SAPLTVNVEVS
-1610 VPVELAVANAIS
+1610 VPTELMVANAIS

-1635 VLKDSTGKELKKTL
+1635 VLKDSTGKEFKKTL

-1655 NDAYTVTIPAEFN
+1655 NDSYTVTIPAEFN

-1689 GAKLNVAVTCNGT
+1689 GAKLNVAVTCDGT
-1702 PDSAGA
+1702 PTSAGA

-1722 NLTYKYKGF
+1722 NLTYNYKGF

-1736 TGINTDV
+1736 TGVNTDV

-1770 TVTYI
+1770 TVTYT

>member
-122 AEIEQKLSTGLLED
+122 AEIEQKLSTGLLDD

-156 NSYVSDVPT
+156 NAYVSDVPT
-165 FIYDES
+165 FVYNEDE
-171 DYAPVT
+171 YAPVT
-177 PNAYAAREI
+177 PNAYAAREV
-186 LTFESKSD
+186 LTFESKAKNDAHGTYSD
-194 DDNHGSY
+194 
-201 SSYGTTERTQDDNNT
+201 YGTTERTQDDNNT

-227 EGNHLTYGGST
+227 EGNHLTYGGSAN
-238 SDVGAKKYTYD
+238 DVGAKKYTYD

-263 SMRIESAPTEGVPQV
+263 AMRIESAPTEAVPQT
-278 FDVAWSR
+278 FDVSWSR

-327 SYTDAKNAFNR
+327 NYDDDKNGFNR
-338 YGDII
+338 YSDII

-377 LLSADGTIDLD
+377 LLSADGTVDLD
-388 HFCGYVSV
+388 HFCGYVSI
-396 PLKFMCSETDAVV
+396 PLKFMCSETDSIV

-421 QIDGE
+421 QIDGK
-426 YIYDQWSSSNTTQ
+426 YIYDQWSSTNTTE
-439 RADKYYN
+439 RANKYYN
-446 DIIKLPAPV
+446 DIIKLSAPV

-476 TNRPFTSSRYYINGG
+476 VNRPFTSGRYYVNGG
-491 LMLAPCMDASEG
+491 MMLAPCMDASEG
-503 NKPAAEL
+503 NKTTAEL
-510 PKKAYIDK
+510 PKKAYIDAD
-518 SKIGTGEDP
+518 GN

-663 LEDANLDAKAT
+663 LEDANLDTKAT

-693 AAGTLGSEN
+693 AAGTFGSEN

-713 RDLDKIPNIT
+713 RDLDKMPNIT

-754 GDVAEQ
+754 GDVEEQ

-790 PFNTFENLEAGTNA
+790 PFNTFENVDAGTNA

-824 GFITWTGSFKSIS
+824 GFITWTGSFKSVS
-837 GHSSHG
+837 GHDKHTI
-843 QESTYWGDNETD
+843 ESNLFGNDEYD
-855 QLKNAISMSEI
+855 QLKNAIAMEDI
-866 KQYGGEAYIF
+866 KQYGGEAYIS

-891 KNNLYDAN
+891 KNNLYDADK
-899 SGYFNNV
+899 GYFNNI

-911 CQDFSKYADLVKNN
+911 CKDFSKYSDLVKNN
-925 MGTSD
+925 MGTD
-930 VKLGDLSKKFTDA
+930 EVKLGDLSKEFNDTTGNA
-943 PGAIPL
+943 VPL
-949 SLVFYADFSQLK
+949 SLVFYADFSQLN
-961 NYSFTVTIGAGY
+961 NYSFTVTIGTTYG
-973 DGSPN
+973 GGPN

-986 SYSDSYLYLLSPTTG
+986 SNKASYLYLLSPTTG

-1013 MYNFT
+1013 MYNYT
-1018 SDYSADTDG
+1018 SDYGADTDG
-1027 DGVKDLSLHNYKGYI
+1027 DGVKDLSLHNYKGYV

-1049 KRGLGGLITSNAK
+1049 KRGYVVGSGNPK
-1062 LDESAEALNSIFR
+1062 LDETKEALNSIFR
-1075 VNIGVAPVSAEDARD
+1075 VSIAVAPVTAEDARD
-1090 MEGKSFTI
+1090 MEGKSFTV

-1104 YDKNF
+1104 YDKN
-1109 YSDKAAAR
+1109 YYADKAAAR
-1117 GIKDKNFDELLQVKA
+1117 GIQDKNFDELLQVKA
-1132 LPSET
+1132 LPSEV
-1137 FETNVSKIDVYG
+1137 FETKVSTVDVYG
-1149 TGFATEVVNARALY
+1149 DGFATDVVNARALY
-1163 NSLSDYQKTLES
+1163 NSLSDYQKTLET
-1175 VKKAD
+1175 VKKAA
-1180 ALLTQYEAWVNDT
+1180 ALLTKYETWVNDT

-1318 RCKLLEEYLAEIK
+1318 RCKLLEGYLAEIK
-1331 AFQTEV
+1331 ALQTEV

-1351 NLLTLDSDGVT
+1351 NLLTLDGDGVT
-1362 KLENAQ
+1362 RLENAK
-1368 NSYQALPYYAKLLV
+1368 NSYQALPYYAKLLM
-1382 QDSAAM
+1382 QDSTAM

-1401 VSKVLRNGK
+1401 VSKALRNGK

-1421 IDGGAVK
+1421 IDGGVVK

-1459 DTVDEYNSFIGA
+1459 DTVDEYNSFISA

-1486 TANPE
+1486 TENPE

-1513 TIYLSKDKL
+1513 TIYLSKNKL

-1543 TQINLQSKNGKL
+1543 TQINLTSANGQL
-1555 LNALGENAAYDVK
+1555 QNALGENAAYDVK

-1582 LAAGVKL
+1582 LTAGVKL
-1589 SNVANNTLTP
+1589 SDVANNTLTP

-1610 VPVELAVANAIS
+1610 VPTELAVANAIS

-1689 GAKLNVAVTCNGT
+1689 GAKLNVAVTCDGT

-1708 YTGAGQLTSSNPSF
+1708 YMGAGQLTSSNPSF
-1722 NLTYKYKGF
+1722 NLTYNYKGF

-1743 GLNTTPYLTVSGW
+1743 GLNTTPYLSVSGW

-1770 TVTYI
+1770 TVTYT